1 MWSVPS
7 FGALSSGW
15 CPADRPLPVQ
25 NKCHMKHGSSG
36 MEKRETFV
44 QAVSKE
50 LIEEFLQFVQL
61 AEDAS
66 DPFNLNELLDELSR
80 KQKEELWQRLKNLLT
95 DVLLESPVD
104 GWQTVE
110 TQAEDNMETDHG
122 SKMKRN
128 IEIIHAIT
136 SVILASVSVRNEHV
150 NYEALLEC
158 TVILNGIL
166 YALPESER
174 KLQSSIQD
182 LCVTWWEKGLP
193 AKEDM
198 GKTAFIMLLRKSL
211 ETKTGADICRLWR
224 IHQALYCFD
233 YDLEESRE
241 IKNMLLECFIN
252 VNYMKKE
259 EGRRFLSS
267 LFNWNVNFI
276 KMIHGTIKNQLQGL
290 QKSLVVHI
298 AEIYFRAWRKASGKI
313 LEEIE
318 NGCIQDFMHHG
329 IHLPRRSPVHPKV
342 REMLSYFHH
351 QKRVRQGVEEMLYR
365 LYKPILWRGLKARN
379 SEVRSNAAL
388 LFIEAFPIRDP
399 NFNAIEMDS
408 EIQKQFE
415 ELYSLLEDPYP
426 MVRST
431 GILGV
436 CKITS
441 QYWEMMPPTI
451 LIDLLKKVTGELA
464 FDTSSADVRCS
475 VFKCLPII
483 LDNKLSH
490 PLLEQLLPAVKYSLH
505 DNSEKVRVAF
515 VDMLL
520 KVKAVRAAKFW
531 KICPM
536 EHILVR
542 LESDTRPVARRLV
555 SLIFNSFLPVNQ
567 PEEVWC
573 ERCVT
578 LLQMNHAAARR
589 FYQHAHEHTAC
600 TNIAKLMH
608 VIRHCLN
615 ACIQKAIRECGEED
629 EGREKENVS
638 VLDKTLSV
646 SDVASMAGLLE
657 IVVILWKSIHRSME
671 TNKEARVYTI
681 DKFASVLSEYLKV
694 FQDNRCK
701 IPLFM
706 LMSFMPA
713 SAVPAFSCGVISTL
727 RNQEEGAAD
736 RSYCTL
742 LDCLCSWGHVGHV
755 LELICDWLPEE
766 QPQRKSNSASKRK
779 VQIHDTH
786 PVKPELALV
795 YMEYLLTHPKNR
807 ECLLAAPRKKL
818 NHLLKAL
825 ETSKADLES
834 MLQSPGG
841 QPHRFSEAAAL
852 RAFSLHCRLSIHLQH
867 KFCAEEKVSLSVL
880 EDTGFWLES
889 KVLSFIQDQEEEYL
903 KLHRVVYQQI
913 IQTYLTVCKDVIM
926 VGLGDCKFQI
936 QLLQWS
942 LAVMHTV
949 KGFFYVALLLGIL
962 KEVTGSSLKE
972 KTDSDEVA
980 TLFDTVQKVFQKM
993 LECMAWSFRK
1003 QPEEGLRL
1011 LYSVQ
1016 TPLHDFIMTVQSW
1029 HADTPVHRGV
1039 LSTLI
1044 AASVVEIS
1052 HRLRKVSDVEEL
1064 APPECL
1070 SDLPPF
1076 SRCLIGI
1083 IIKSPN
1089 VVRSFLDELK
1099 ACVTSDDI
1107 EGIVC
1112 LTAVMHI
1119 ILVINKG
1126 KHKSSKVQD
1135 AAATVHRKLKTFME
1149 ITLEEDSMERFLYES
1164 SSRTLGA
1171 FLNS

>member
-1 MWSVPS
+1 
-7 FGALSSGW
+7 
-15 CPADRPLPVQ
+15 
-25 NKCHMKHGSSG
+25 

-50 LIEEFLQFVQL
+50 LVGEFLQFVQL
-61 AEDAS
+61 DKEAS
-66 DPFNLNELLDELSR
+66 DPFSLNELLDELSR
-80 KQKEELWQRLKNLLT
+80 KQKEELWQRLKDLLT

-104 GWQTVE
+104 GWQVVDA
-110 TQAEDNMETDHG
+110 QSEDNMETEHG
-122 SKMKRN
+122 SKMRKS
-128 IEIIHAIT
+128 IEIIYAIT
-136 SVILASVSVRNEHV
+136 SVILASVFVINENE

-158 TVILNGIL
+158 VIILNGIL

-193 AKEDM
+193 AKEDT
-198 GKTAFIMLLRKSL
+198 GKTAFVMLLRRSL

-241 IKNMLLECFIN
+241 IKDMLLECFIN
-252 VNYMKKE
+252 INYIKKE

-267 LFNWNVNFI
+267 LFNWNINFI

-290 QKSLVVHI
+290 QKSLMVYI
-298 AEIYFRAWRKASGKI
+298 AEIYFRAWKKASGKI
-313 LEEIE
+313 LETIE
-318 NGCIQDFMHHG
+318 NDCIQDFMFHG
-329 IHLPRRSPVHPKV
+329 IHLPRRSPVHSKV
-342 REMLSYFHH
+342 REVLSYFHH
-351 QKRVRQGVEEMLYR
+351 QKKVRQGVEEMLYR

-388 LFIEAFPIRDP
+388 LFVEAFPIRDP
-399 NFNAIEMDS
+399 SFHAIEMDS

-441 QYWEMMPPTI
+441 KYWEMMPPTI

-475 VFKCLPII
+475 VFKCLPMI

-490 PLLEQLLPAVKYSLH
+490 PLLEQLLPALRYSLH

-520 KVKAVRAAKFW
+520 KIKAVRAAK
-531 KICPM
+531 
-536 EHILVR
+536 
-542 LESDTRPVARRLV
+542 
-555 SLIFNSFLPVNQ
+555 
-567 PEEVWC
+567 PEEIWC

-578 LLQMNHAAARR
+578 LVQMNHAAARR
-589 FYQHAHEHTAC
+589 FYQYAHEQTAC
-600 TNIAKLMH
+600 TNIAKLIH

-615 ACIQKAIRECGEED
+615 ACIQRAVREPAEDEEEEEEEEEEED
-629 EGREKENVS
+629 GREKENMS
-638 VLDKTLSV
+638 VLDKTLS
-646 SDVASMAGLLE
+646 D
-657 IVVILWKSIHRSME
+657 
-671 TNKEARVYTI
+671 
-681 DKFASVLSEYLKV
+681 D
-694 FQDNRCK
+694 RCK

-713 SAVPAFSCGVISTL
+713 SAVPPFSCGVIATL
-727 RNQEEGAAD
+727 RSQEEGAVD
-736 RSYCTL
+736 KSYCTL
-742 LDCLCSWGHVGHV
+742 LDCLCSWGQVGHI
-755 LELICDWLPEE
+755 LELVDNWLPTEHA
-766 QPQRKSNSASKRK
+766 QTKSNAASKRR
-779 VQIHDTH
+779 VQIHDTR

-795 YMEYLLTHPKNR
+795 YIEYLLTHPKNR
-807 ECLLAAPRKKL
+807 ECLLSAPRKKL

-834 MLQSPGG
+834 LLQLPGG
-841 QPHRFSEAAAL
+841 KPRGFSEAAAL
-852 RAFSLHCRLSIHLQH
+852 RAFGLHCRLSIHLQH
-867 KFCAEEKVSLSVL
+867 KFCSEGKLYLSIL

-889 KVLSFIQDQEEEYL
+889 KILSFIQDQEEDYL
-903 KLHRVVYQQI
+903 KRHRVIYQQI
-913 IQTYLTVCKDVIM
+913 IQTYLTVCKDVVM
-926 VGLGDCKFQI
+926 VGLGDHQFQM
-936 QLLQWS
+936 QLLQRS
-942 LAVMHTV
+942 LGILQTV
-949 KGFFYVALLLGIL
+949 KGFFYVSLLLDIL
-962 KEVTGSSLKE
+962 KEITGNSFIQ
-972 KTDSDEVA
+972 KTDSDEEVA
-980 TLFDTVQKVFQKM
+980 VLLDTVQKVFQKM
-993 LECMAWSFRK
+993 LECIARSFKK

-1016 TPLHDFIMTVQSW
+1016 RPLHEFITAVQSW
-1029 HADTPVHRGV
+1029 HTDTPVHRGV

-1044 AASVVEIS
+1044 AGPVVEIS
-1052 HRLRKVSDVEEL
+1052 HQLRKVSDTEEL
-1064 APPECL
+1064 SPPEHL

-1083 IIKSPN
+1083 IIKSSN

-1099 ACVTSDDI
+1099 ACVASDDI

-1112 LTAVMHI
+1112 LTAAVHI
-1119 ILVINKG
+1119 ILVINAG
-1126 KHKSSKVQD
+1126 KHKSSKVKEV
-1135 AAATVHRKLKTFME
+1135 AATVHRKLKTFME
-1149 ITLEEDSMERFLYES
+1149 ITLEEDSIERFLYES
-1164 SSRTLGA
+1164 SSRTLGEL
-1171 FLNS
+1171 LNS

>member
-1 MWSVPS
+1 
-7 FGALSSGW
+7 
-15 CPADRPLPVQ
+15 
-25 NKCHMKHGSSG
+25 

-50 LIEEFLQFVQL
+50 LVGEFLQFVQL
-61 AEDAS
+61 DKEAS
-66 DPFNLNELLDELSR
+66 DPFSLNELLDELSR

-104 GWQTVE
+104 GWQVVE
-110 TQAEDNMETDHG
+110 AQGEDNMETEHG
-122 SKMKRN
+122 SKMRKS
-128 IEIIHAIT
+128 IEIIYAIT
-136 SVILASVSVRNEHV
+136 SVILASVSVINESE

-158 TVILNGIL
+158 VIILNGIL

-193 AKEDM
+193 AKEDT
-198 GKTAFIMLLRKSL
+198 GKTAFVMLLRRSL

-233 YDLEESRE
+233 YDLEESGE
-241 IKNMLLECFIN
+241 IKDMLLECFIN
-252 VNYMKKE
+252 INYIKKE
-259 EGRRFLSS
+259 EGRRFLSC
-267 LFNWNVNFI
+267 LFNWNINFI

-290 QKSLVVHI
+290 QKSLMVYI
-298 AEIYFRAWRKASGKI
+298 AEIYFRAWKKASGKI
-313 LEEIE
+313 LETIE
-318 NGCIQDFMHHG
+318 NDCIQDFMFHG
-329 IHLPRRSPVHPKV
+329 IHLPRRSPVHSKV
-342 REMLSYFHH
+342 REVLSYFHH
-351 QKRVRQGVEEMLYR
+351 QKKVRQGVEEMLYR

-388 LFIEAFPIRDP
+388 LFVEAFPIRDP
-399 NFNAIEMDS
+399 NLHAIEMDS

-441 QYWEMMPPTI
+441 KYWEMMPPTI

-475 VFKCLPII
+475 VFK
-483 LDNKLSH
+483 
-490 PLLEQLLPAVKYSLH
+490 
-505 DNSEKVRVAF
+505 
-515 VDMLL
+515 
-520 KVKAVRAAKFW
+520 FW

-542 LESDTRPVARRLV
+542 LETDSRPVSRRLV

-578 LLQMNHAAARR
+578 LVQMNHAAARR
-589 FYQHAHEHTAC
+589 FYQYAHEHTAC
-600 TNIAKLMH
+600 TNIAKLIH

-615 ACIQKAIRECGEED
+615 ACIQRAVREPPEDEEEED
-629 EGREKENVS
+629 GREKENVT

-646 SDVASMAGLLE
+646 NDVACMAGLLE
-657 IVVILWKSIHRSME
+657 IIVILWKSIDRSME
-671 TNKEARVYTI
+671 NNKEAKLYTI
-681 DKFASVLSEYLKV
+681 NKFASVLPEYLKV
-694 FQDNRCK
+694 FKDDRCK

-713 SAVPAFSCGVISTL
+713 SAVPPFSCGVISTL
-727 RNQEEGAAD
+727 RSREEGAVD
-736 RSYCTL
+736 KSYCTL
-742 LDCLCSWGHVGHV
+742 LDCLCSWGQVGHI
-755 LELICDWLPEE
+755 LELVDNWLPTEHA
-766 QPQRKSNSASKRK
+766 QAKSNTASKRK
-779 VQIHDTH
+779 VQIHDTR

-795 YMEYLLTHPKNR
+795 YIEYLLTHPKNR
-807 ECLLAAPRKKL
+807 ECLLSAPRKKL

-825 ETSKADLES
+825 EMSKADLES
-834 MLQSPGG
+834 LLQTPGG
-841 QPHRFSEAAAL
+841 KPRGFSEAAAL
-852 RAFSLHCRLSIHLQH
+852 RAFGLHCRLSIHLQH
-867 KFCAEEKVSLSVL
+867 KFCSEGKVYLSIL

-889 KVLSFIQDQEEEYL
+889 KILSFIQDQEEDYL
-903 KLHRVVYQQI
+903 KLHRVIYQQI
-913 IQTYLTVCKDVIM
+913 IQTYLTVCKDVVM
-926 VGLGDCKFQI
+926 VGLGDHQFQM
-936 QLLQWS
+936 QLLQRS
-942 LAVMHTV
+942 LGIMQTV
-949 KGFFYVALLLGIL
+949 KGFFYVSLLLDIL
-962 KEVTGSSLKE
+962 KEITGSSLIQ
-972 KTDSDEVA
+972 KTDSDEEVA
-980 TLFDTVQKVFQKM
+980 MLLDTVQKVFQKM
-993 LECMAWSFRK
+993 LECIARSFRK

-1016 TPLHDFIMTVQSW
+1016 RPLHEFITAVQSR
-1029 HADTPVHRGV
+1029 HTDTPVHRGV

-1044 AASVVEIS
+1044 AGPVVEIS
-1052 HRLRKVSDVEEL
+1052 HQLRKVSDIEEL
-1064 APPECL
+1064 TPPEHL

-1083 IIKSPN
+1083 IIKSSN

-1099 ACVTSDDI
+1099 ACVASNDI

-1112 LTAVMHI
+1112 LTAAVHI
-1119 ILVINKG
+1119 ILVINAG
-1126 KHKSSKVQD
+1126 KHKSSKVREV
-1135 AAATVHRKLKTFME
+1135 AATVHRKLKTFME
-1149 ITLEEDSMERFLYES
+1149 ITLEEDSIERFLYES
-1164 SSRTLGA
+1164 SSRTLGEL
-1171 FLNS
+1171 LNS

>member
-1 MWSVPS
+1 
-7 FGALSSGW
+7 
-15 CPADRPLPVQ
+15 
-25 NKCHMKHGSSG
+25 

-50 LIEEFLQFVQL
+50 LIGEFLQFVQL
-61 AEDAS
+61 DKDAS
-66 DPFNLNELLDELSR
+66 DPFSLNELLDELSR

-95 DVLLESPVD
+95 GVLLESPVAE
-104 GWQTVE
+104 WQTLEV
-110 TQAEDNMETDHG
+110 QGEDIMETEHE
-122 SKMKRN
+122 SKMKN
-128 IEIIHAIT
+128 SIEIIHAIT
-136 SVILASVSVRNEHV
+136 CVVLASVSVINESE
-150 NYEALLEC
+150 NYEDLLEC
-158 TVILNGIL
+158 AVMLNGIL

-211 ETKTGADICRLWR
+211 QTKTGTDICRLWR

-233 YDLEESRE
+233 YDLEESKE
-241 IKNMLLECFIN
+241 IKDMLLECFIS
-252 VNYMKKE
+252 VKYIKKE

-267 LFNWNVNFI
+267 LFIWNVNFI
-276 KMIHGTIKNQLQGL
+276 KMIHETIKNQLQGL
-290 QKSLVVHI
+290 QKSLMVYI
-298 AEIYFRAWRKASGKI
+298 AEIYFRAWKKASGKI
-313 LEEIE
+313 LETIE
-318 NGCIQDFMHHG
+318 NSCIQDFMHHG
-329 IHLPRRSPVHPKV
+329 IHLPRRSPVHSRV
-342 REMLSYFHH
+342 REVLSYFHH
-351 QKRVRQGVEEMLYR
+351 QKKVRQGVEEMLYR

-379 SEVRSNAAL
+379 SVVRSNAAL

-441 QYWEMMPPTI
+441 KYWEMMPPTI

-490 PLLEQLLPAVKYSLH
+490 PLLEQLLPALKYSLH

-515 VDMLL
+515 VDLLL

-536 EHILVR
+536 EHILAR
-542 LESDTRPVARRLV
+542 LESDSRPVSRRLV
-555 SLIFNSFLPVNQ
+555 NLIFNSFLPVNQ

-578 LLQMNHAAARR
+578 LVQMNHAAARK
-589 FYQHAHEHTAC
+589 FYQYAHEHTAC
-600 TNIAKLMH
+600 TNIAKLIH

-615 ACIQKAIRECGEED
+615 ACIRKAVLECHESHEE
-629 EGREKENVS
+629 REKEN

-646 SDVASMAGLLE
+646 NDVASMAGLLE
-657 IVVILWKSIHRSME
+657 IIVILWKSIHRSME
-671 TNKEARVYTI
+671 NNKEARVYTI
-681 DKFASVLSEYLKV
+681 NKFASVLPEYLKV
-694 FQDNRCK
+694 FKDDRCK

-713 SAVPAFSCGVISTL
+713 STVPAFSCGVISTL
-727 RNQEEGAAD
+727 RNQEEEAAD
-736 RSYCTL
+736 KRYCTL
-742 LDCLCSWGHVGHV
+742 LDCLCSWGQVGHI

-766 QPQRKSNSASKRK
+766 QPQSKSNSASKRK
-779 VQIHDTH
+779 VKIHDTR

-795 YMEYLLTHPKNR
+795 YIEYLLTHPKNR
-807 ECLLAAPRKKL
+807 QCLLSAPQKKL

-825 ETSKADLES
+825 EMSKADLES
-834 MLQSPGG
+834 ILQLPGG
-841 QPHRFSEAAAL
+841 KPHNFSEAMAL
-852 RAFSLHCRLSIHLQH
+852 RAFSLHCRLSVHLQH
-867 KFCAEEKVSLSVL
+867 QFCSQGKVYLSIL
-880 EDTGFWLES
+880 EDTGFWLEN

-903 KLHRVVYQQI
+903 KLHKVVYQQI
-913 IQTYLTVCKDVIM
+913 IQTYLMVCKDVVM
-926 VGLGDCKFQI
+926 VGLGDYKFQI

-942 LAVMHTV
+942 LGIMQTV
-949 KGFFYVALLLGIL
+949 KGFFYVSLLLGIL
-962 KEVTGSSLKE
+962 KEVTGSSLKQ
-972 KTDSDEVA
+972 TPDSGEEVA
-980 TLFDTVQKVFQKM
+980 TLFDMVQKVFQKM

-1016 TPLHDFIMTVQSW
+1016 SPLHEFIMTVQSW
-1029 HADTPVHRGV
+1029 HMDTPVHRGM
-1039 LSTLI
+1039 LSTVI

-1052 HRLRKVSDVEEL
+1052 HQLRKISNIEEL
-1064 APPECL
+1064 TLPEGL

-1083 IIKSPN
+1083 IMKSPD
-1089 VVRSFLDELK
+1089 VIRSFLDELK
-1099 ACVTSDDI
+1099 VCVTSDDI

-1112 LTAVMHI
+1112 LSAVTRI

-1126 KHKSSKVQD
+1126 KQKSSKMKDV
-1135 AAATVHRKLKTFME
+1135 AATVHRKLKTFME
-1149 ITLEEDSMERFLYES
+1149 ITLEEDSTESIAYYKLDIISQEEQHTFASTVVHLNAKYVIFITFINSMEIAINL
-1164 SSRTLGA
+1164 
-1171 FLNS
+1171 

>member
-1 MWSVPS
+1 
-7 FGALSSGW
+7 
-15 CPADRPLPVQ
+15 
-25 NKCHMKHGSSG
+25 

-50 LIEEFLQFVQL
+50 LIGEFLQFIQL
-61 AEDAS
+61 DKDAS
-66 DPFNLNELLDELSR
+66 DPFNLSELLDELSR

-95 DVLLESPVD
+95 DVLVESPVD
-104 GWQTVE
+104 GWQPVE
-110 TQAEDNMETDHG
+110 APGEGSMETEQG
-122 SKMKRN
+122 SKMKKN

-136 SVILASVSVRNEHV
+136 SVILASVSVINESE

-158 TVILNGIL
+158 AVILNGIL

-174 KLQSSIQD
+174 ELQGSIQD
-182 LCVTWWEKGLP
+182 LCVMWWERGLP

-198 GKTAFIMLLRKSL
+198 GKTAFVMLLRRSL
-211 ETKTGADICRLWR
+211 KTKTVCSLSKVHAACYLKVQGADICRLWR

-241 IKNMLLECFIN
+241 IKDMLLECFIN
-252 VNYMKKE
+252 VHYIRKE

-267 LFNWNVNFI
+267 LFNWNINFI

-290 QKSLVVHI
+290 QKSLMVHI
-298 AEIYFRAWRKASGKI
+298 AEVYFRAWKKASGKI
-313 LEEIE
+313 LEAIE
-318 NGCIQDFMHHG
+318 NGCIQDFLYHG
-329 IHLPRRSPVHPKV
+329 VHLPRKSPVHTRV
-342 REMLSYFHH
+342 REVLSYLHR
-351 QKRVRQGVEEMLYR
+351 QKEVRQGVEEMLYR

-388 LFIEAFPIRDP
+388 LFVEAFPIRDP

-441 QYWEMMPPTI
+441 KYWEMLPPTI
-451 LIDLLKKVTGELA
+451 LIDLLKKVTEELA

-490 PLLEQLLPAVKYSLH
+490 PLLEQLLPALKYCLH

-542 LESDTRPVARRLV
+542 LESDSLPVTRRLV
-555 SLIFNSFLPVNQ
+555 GLIFNSFLPVNQ

-600 TNIAKLMH
+600 TNIAKLIH

-615 ACIQKAIRECGEED
+615 ACIRRALSACGEGSE
-629 EGREKENVS
+629 EPGKENA
-638 VLDKTLSV
+638 LDQTLSI
-646 SDVASMAGLLE
+646 SDTASMAGLLE
-657 IVVILWKSIHRSME
+657 IVVILWRSIHRSME
-671 TNKEARVYTI
+671 NNKEARVYTVS
-681 DKFASVLSEYLKV
+681 KFASMLPEYMKA
-694 FQDNRCK
+694 FKDDRCK
-701 IPLFM
+701 TPLSV
-706 LMSFMPA
+706 LASLMPA
-713 SAVPAFSCGVISTL
+713 SAVPTFSCGVISTL
-727 RNQEEGAAD
+727 RNQEEGTAD
-736 RSYCTL
+736 KSYCIL
-742 LDCLCSWGHVGHV
+742 LDCLCSWGQVGHI
-755 LELICDWLPEE
+755 LELVCDSLPEE
-766 QPQRKSNSASKRK
+766 QPQSKGNSASKRK
-779 VQIHDTH
+779 VRVQDPR
-786 PVKPELALV
+786 PVKPGLALV
-795 YMEYLLTHPKNR
+795 YVEYLLTHPKNR
-807 ECLLAAPRKKL
+807 ECLLSAPQKKL
-818 NHLLKAL
+818 NRLLKAL
-825 ETSKADLES
+825 ETSKVDLES
-834 MLQSPGG
+834 ILQSPGG
-841 QPHRFSEAAAL
+841 SPHHLSEGTAL

-867 KFCAEEKVSLSVL
+867 ESCSEGKVYLSTL

-913 IQTYLTVCKDVIM
+913 IQTYLTVCKDVIV
-926 VGLGDCKFQI
+926 VGLGDCMFQT
-936 QLLQWS
+936 QLLQRS
-942 LAVMHTV
+942 LGIMQTV
-949 KGFFYVALLLGIL
+949 KGFFYVSLLLGIL
-962 KEVTGSSLKE
+962 KEVTRSSLTQKADSEKE
-972 KTDSDEVA
+972 VS
-980 TLFDTVQKVFQKM
+980 TLFDLVQKVFQQM
-993 LECMAWSFRK
+993 LECMARSFRK
-1003 QPEEGLRL
+1003 QPEEGLQL

-1016 TPLHDFIMTVQSW
+1016 TPLHEFISTVQSW
-1029 HADTPVHRGV
+1029 HVDTPVHRGV

-1052 HRLRKVSDVEEL
+1052 HRLRKVSDTKEL
-1064 APPECL
+1064 TPPEGL
-1070 SDLPPF
+1070 SALPPF

-1099 ACVTSDDI
+1099 ACVISEDI

-1126 KHKSSKVQD
+1126 KHKSSKVKGV
-1135 AAATVHRKLKTFME
+1135 AATVHRKLKTFME
-1149 ITLEEDSMERFLYES
+1149 ITLEEDSLERFLYES

-1171 FLNS
+1171 LLNS

>member
-1 MWSVPS
+1 
-7 FGALSSGW
+7 
-15 CPADRPLPVQ
+15 
-25 NKCHMKHGSSG
+25 

-50 LIEEFLQFVQL
+50 LIGEFLQFVQL
-61 AEDAS
+61 DKDSS
-66 DPFNLNELLDELSR
+66 DPFSLNELLDELSR

-95 DVLLESPVD
+95 DVLLESPVA
-104 GWQTVE
+104 GWRMVDVQG
-110 TQAEDNMETDHG
+110 EDNMETEHDL
-122 SKMKRN
+122 KMG
-128 IEIIHAIT
+128 
-136 SVILASVSVRNEHV
+136 V
-150 NYEALLEC
+150 
-158 TVILNGIL
+158 
-166 YALPESER
+166 
-174 KLQSSIQD
+174 
-182 LCVTWWEKGLP
+182 
-193 AKEDM
+193 
-198 GKTAFIMLLRKSL
+198 
-211 ETKTGADICRLWR
+211 DICRLWR

-233 YDLEESRE
+233 YDSEESKE
-241 IKNMLLECFIN
+241 INDMLLECFIS
-252 VNYMKKE
+252 VKYIKKE

-267 LFNWNVNFI
+267 LFSWNVNFI
-276 KMIHGTIKNQLQGL
+276 KMIHETIKNQLQGL
-290 QKSLVVHI
+290 PKSLMVHI
-298 AEIYFRAWRKASGKI
+298 AEIYFRAWKKASGEI
-313 LEEIE
+313 LETVEYA
-318 NGCIQDFMHHG
+318 CIQDFMHHG
-329 IHLPRRSPVHPKV
+329 IYLPRKSPVHSRV
-342 REMLSYFHH
+342 REVLSYFHH
-351 QKRVRQGVEEMLYR
+351 QKKVRQGVEEMLYR

-441 QYWEMMPPTI
+441 KYWEMMPPTI

-483 LDNKLSH
+483 LENKLSH
-490 PLLEQLLPAVKYSLH
+490 PLLEQLLPALKYSLH

-542 LESDTRPVARRLV
+542 LESDSRPVSRRLV
-555 SLIFNSFLPVNQ
+555 NLIFNSFLPVNQ

-578 LLQMNHAAARR
+578 LVQMNHAAARK

-600 TNIAKLMH
+600 TNIAKLIH

-615 ACIQKAIRECGEED
+615 ACIRRAVQEGHEGHEE
-629 EGREKENVS
+629 REKEN

-671 TNKEARVYTI
+671 NNKEARVYTI
-681 DKFASVLSEYLKV
+681 NKFASVLPEYLKV
-694 FQDNRCK
+694 FKDDRCK

-727 RNQEEGAAD
+727 RSQEEGGVD
-736 RSYCTL
+736 KHYCTL
-742 LDCLCSWGHVGHV
+742 LDCLCSWGQVGHI
-755 LELICDWLPEE
+755 LELVCDWLPE
-766 QPQRKSNSASKRK
+766 QPQSKSNSASKRK
-779 VQIHDTH
+779 VQIHDAR

-795 YMEYLLTHPKNR
+795 YIEYLLTHPKNR
-807 ECLLAAPRKKL
+807 QCLLSAPQKKL
-818 NHLLKAL
+818 NYLLKAL
-825 ETSKADLES
+825 EMSKADLES
-834 MLQSPGG
+834 ILRSPDGK
-841 QPHRFSEAAAL
+841 PHTFSEAMAL

-867 KFCAEEKVSLSVL
+867 KFCSEGKVYLSIL
-880 EDTGFWLES
+880 EDTGVWLEN

-913 IQTYLTVCKDVIM
+913 IQTYLTVCKDVVM
-926 VGLGDCKFQI
+926 VGLADYKFQI

-942 LAVMHTV
+942 LGIMQTV
-949 KGFFYVALLLGIL
+949 KGFFYVSLLLGIL
-962 KEVTGSSLKE
+962 KEVTGSSLIQKP
-972 KTDSDEVA
+972 DSDGEAVM
-980 TLFDTVQKVFQKM
+980 LFDMVQKVFQKM
-993 LECMAWSFRK
+993 LECMARSFRK

-1016 TPLHDFIMTVQSW
+1016 TSLHEFLMTVQSW

-1039 LSTLI
+1039 LSTVI
-1044 AASVVEIS
+1044 AASVVEMS
-1052 HRLRKVSDVEEL
+1052 HRLRKVSDTEEL
-1064 APPECL
+1064 TLPEGL

-1083 IIKSPN
+1083 IMKSPI

-1112 LTAVMHI
+1112 LTAVVHI

-1126 KHKSSKVQD
+1126 KQRSSKVKD
-1135 AAATVHRKLKTFME
+1135 VAAAAHRKLKAFME
-1149 ITLEEDSMERFLYES
+1149 ITLEEDSTERFLYES

-1171 FLNS
+1171 LLNS

>member
-1 MWSVPS
+1 MCSRV
-7 FGALSSGW
+7 
-15 CPADRPLPVQ
+15 
-25 NKCHMKHGSSG
+25 KC
-36 MEKRETFV
+36 EP
-44 QAVSKE
+44 
-50 LIEEFLQFVQL
+50 EF
-61 AEDAS
+61 EAS
-66 DPFNLNELLDELSR
+66 LSR
-80 KQKEELWQRLKNLLT
+80 DSCSAFVVT
-95 DVLLESPVD
+95 TPD
-104 GWQTVE
+104 
-110 TQAEDNMETDHG
+110 
-122 SKMKRN
+122 
-128 IEIIHAIT
+128 
-136 SVILASVSVRNEHV
+136 LASVSSV
-150 NYEALLEC
+150 N
-158 TVILNGIL
+158 NRIL

-174 KLQSSIQD
+174 KLQNAIQD
-182 LCVTWWEKGLP
+182 LCVMWWEKGLP

-198 GKTAFIMLLRKSL
+198 GKTAFIMLLKKSL
-211 ETKTGADICRLWR
+211 ETKTGVDICRLWR

-233 YDLEESRE
+233 YDLEESKE
-241 IKNMLLECFIN
+241 IKDMLLECFIS
-252 VNYMKKE
+252 VKYIKKE

-267 LFNWNVNFI
+267 LFSWNIHFI
-276 KMIHGTIKNQLQGL
+276 KMIHETIKNQLQGL
-290 QKSLVVHI
+290 PKSLMVHI
-298 AEIYFRAWRKASGKI
+298 AEIYFRAWKKASGKI
-313 LEEIE
+313 LETIE
-318 NGCIQDFMHHG
+318 HGCIQDFMHHG
-329 IHLPRRSPVHPKV
+329 IHLPRKSPVHSRV
-342 REMLSYFHH
+342 REVLSYFHH
-351 QKRVRQGVEEMLYR
+351 QKKVRQGVEEMLYR

-388 LFIEAFPIRDP
+388 LFIETFPIRDP

-441 QYWEMMPPTI
+441 KYWEMMPPTI

-490 PLLEQLLPAVKYSLH
+490 PLLEQLLPALKYSLH

-542 LESDTRPVARRLV
+542 LESDSRPVSRRLV
-555 SLIFNSFLPVNQ
+555 NLIFNSFLPVNQ

-578 LLQMNHAAARR
+578 LVQMNHAAARK

-600 TNIAKLMH
+600 TNIAKLIH

-615 ACIQKAIRECGEED
+615 ACIRRAAQEGHEGHEE
-629 EGREKENVS
+629 REKEN
-638 VLDKTLSV
+638 D
-646 SDVASMAGLLE
+646 D
-657 IVVILWKSIHRSME
+657 
-671 TNKEARVYTI
+671 
-681 DKFASVLSEYLKV
+681 
-694 FQDNRCK
+694 RCK
-701 IPLFM
+701 TPLFM

-727 RNQEEGAAD
+727 RNQEEGGAD
-736 RSYCTL
+736 KRYCTL
-742 LDCLCSWGHVGHV
+742 LDCLCSWGQVGHI
-755 LELICDWLPEE
+755 LELVCDWLPE
-766 QPQRKSNSASKRK
+766 QPQSKSNSASRRK
-779 VQIHDTH
+779 VQIHDTR
-786 PVKPELALV
+786 PVKPDLALV
-795 YMEYLLTHPKNR
+795 YVEYLLTHPKNR
-807 ECLLAAPRKKL
+807 QCLLSAPRKKL

-825 ETSKADLES
+825 EMSKADLES
-834 MLQSPGG
+834 ILQSPGG
-841 QPHRFSEAAAL
+841 KPHNFNEAMAL

-867 KFCAEEKVSLSVL
+867 KFCSEGKVYLSIL
-880 EDTGFWLES
+880 EDTGFWLEN

-913 IQTYLTVCKDVIM
+913 IQTYLMVCKDVVM
-926 VGLGDCKFQI
+926 VGLGDYKFQI

-942 LAVMHTV
+942 LGIMQTV
-949 KGFFYVALLLGIL
+949 KGFFYVSLLLGIL
-962 KEVTGSSLKE
+962 KEVTGSSLIQKP
-972 KTDSDEVA
+972 DSDEEVV

-993 LECMAWSFRK
+993 LECMARSFRK

-1016 TPLHDFIMTVQSW
+1016 TPLHEFLMTVQSW

-1039 LSTLI
+1039 LSTVI

-1064 APPECL
+1064 TPPEGL

-1083 IIKSPN
+1083 IMKSPI
-1089 VVRSFLDELK
+1089 VIRSFLDELK

-1126 KHKSSKVQD
+1126 KQRSSRVKDV
-1135 AAATVHRKLKTFME
+1135 AATVHRKLKTFME
-1149 ITLEEDSMERFLYES
+1149 ITLDEDSTERFLYES

-1171 FLNS
+1171 LLNS

>member
-1 MWSVPS
+1 
-7 FGALSSGW
+7 
-15 CPADRPLPVQ
+15 
-25 NKCHMKHGSSG
+25 

-50 LIEEFLQFVQL
+50 LVGEFLQFVQL
-61 AEDAS
+61 DKDAS
-66 DPFNLNELLDELSR
+66 DPFSLNELLEELSR
-80 KQKEELWQRLKNLLT
+80 KQKEELWERLKNLLT
-95 DVLLESPVD
+95 DMLLESPVD
-104 GWQTVE
+104 GWQTV
-110 TQAEDNMETDHG
+110 QVQGEDDMETEHS
-122 SKMKRN
+122 SKMRKS
-128 IEIIHAIT
+128 IEIMHAVT
-136 SVILASVSVRNEHV
+136 SVILISVSVINESE
-150 NYEALLEC
+150 NFEALLEC
-158 TVILNGIL
+158 AVILNGIL

-174 KLQSSIQD
+174 KLQNSIQD
-182 LCVTWWEKGLP
+182 LCVRWWERGLP

-211 ETKTGADICRLWR
+211 ETKRGADICRLWH

-233 YDLEESRE
+233 YDLEESSE
-241 IKNMLLECFIN
+241 IKDLLLECFIN
-252 VNYMKKE
+252 INYIKKE

-267 LFNWNVNFI
+267 LFNWNVKFI
-276 KMIHGTIKNQLQGL
+276 KMIHETIKNQLQGL
-290 QKSLVVHI
+290 QKSLMVHI

-313 LEEIE
+313 LEAIE
-318 NGCIQDFMHHG
+318 NDCIQDFMFHG
-329 IHLPRRSPVHPKV
+329 IHLPRKSPVHCKV
-342 REMLSYFHH
+342 REVLSYFHH
-351 QKRVRQGVEEMLYR
+351 QKKVRQGVEEMLYR

-388 LFIEAFPIRDP
+388 LFVEAFPIRDP
-399 NFNAIEMDS
+399 NFHAIEMDS

-436 CKITS
+436 CKIAS
-441 QYWEMMPPTI
+441 KYWEMMPPTI

-464 FDTSSADVRCS
+464 FDASSADVRCS

-490 PLLEQLLPAVKYSLH
+490 PLLEQLLPPLKYCLH

-520 KVKAVRAAKFW
+520 KIKAVRAAKFW

-542 LESDTRPVARRLV
+542 LENDSRPVSRRLV

-578 LLQMNHAAARR
+578 LIQMNHAAARR
-589 FYQHAHEHTAC
+589 FYQYAHEHTAC
-600 TNIAKLMH
+600 TNIAKLIH

-615 ACIQKAIRECGEED
+615 ACIQRAMRECQEDDEE
-629 EGREKENVS
+629 REKENES

-646 SDVASMAGLLE
+646 NDAASMAGLLE
-657 IVVILWKSIHRSME
+657 VIVILWKSIHGSME
-671 TNKEARVYTI
+671 NNKEAKVYTVN
-681 DKFASVLSEYLKV
+681 KFASVLPEYLKV
-694 FQDNRCK
+694 FKDDRCK

-706 LMSFMPA
+706 LMSFLPA
-713 SAVPAFSCGVISTL
+713 SAVPPFSCSVISTL
-727 RNQEEGAAD
+727 RSQEESSVEK
-736 RSYCTL
+736 SYYTL
-742 LDCLCSWGHVGHV
+742 LDCLCSWGQVGHI
-755 LELICDWLPEE
+755 LELLDDWLPGE
-766 QPQRKSNSASKRK
+766 QLQTKSNSASKRK
-779 VQIHDTH
+779 VQIQDAR
-786 PVKPELALV
+786 PVKPELALL
-795 YMEYLLTHPKNR
+795 YLEYLLTHPKNR
-807 ECLLAAPRKKL
+807 ECLLSAPQKKL

-825 ETSKADLES
+825 EASKADLEAL
-834 MLQSPGG
+834 LQSPGG
-841 QPHRFSEAAAL
+841 KPGVNEATAL

-867 KFCAEEKVSLSVL
+867 KFCSEGKVYLSIL

-889 KVLSFIQDQEEEYL
+889 KVLSLIQDQEEEYL
-903 KLHRVVYQQI
+903 KLHRIVYQQI
-913 IQTYLTVCKDVIM
+913 IQTYLTVCKDVVM
-926 VGLGDCKFQI
+926 VGLGDLKFQI
-936 QLLQWS
+936 QLLQRT
-942 LAVMHTV
+942 VGIMQTV
-949 KGFFYVALLLGIL
+949 KGFFYVSLLLDIL
-962 KEVTGSSLKE
+962 KEITGNSCIQKMDSEEEVT
-972 KTDSDEVA
+972 
-980 TLFDTVQKVFQKM
+980 TLFDTVQKVFQKL
-993 LECMAWSFRK
+993 LECIARSFRK

-1016 TPLHDFIMTVQSW
+1016 TPLHDFITTVQSW
-1029 HADTPVHRGV
+1029 HADTPVHRAV

-1044 AASVVEIS
+1044 AAPVVEIS
-1052 HRLRKVSDVEEL
+1052 HQLRKVSDLEEL
-1064 APPECL
+1064 SPPEHL

-1099 ACVTSDDI
+1099 ACVISDDV

-1112 LTAVMHI
+1112 LTAILHI

-1126 KHKSSKVQD
+1126 KHRSSKVKEV
-1135 AAATVHRKLKTFME
+1135 AATIHRKLKTFME
-1149 ITLEEDSMERFLYES
+1149 ITLEEDSIERFLYES
-1164 SSRTLGA
+1164 STRTLGEL
-1171 FLNS
+1171 LNS

>member
-1 MWSVPS
+1 
-7 FGALSSGW
+7 
-15 CPADRPLPVQ
+15 
-25 NKCHMKHGSSG
+25 

-50 LIEEFLQFVQL
+50 LVGEFLQFVQL
-61 AEDAS
+61 DKEAS
-66 DPFNLNELLDELSR
+66 DPFSLNELLDELSR

-104 GWQTVE
+104 GWQVVE
-110 TQAEDNMETDHG
+110 AQGEDNMETEHG
-122 SKMKRN
+122 SKMRKS
-128 IEIIHAIT
+128 IEIIYAIT
-136 SVILASVSVRNEHV
+136 SVILASVSVINESE

-158 TVILNGIL
+158 VIILNGIL

-193 AKEDM
+193 AKEDT
-198 GKTAFIMLLRKSL
+198 GKTAFVMLLRRSL
-211 ETKTGADICRLWR
+211 ETKTGADVCRLWR

-233 YDLEESRE
+233 YDLEESGE
-241 IKNMLLECFIN
+241 IKDMLLECFIN
-252 VNYMKKE
+252 INYIKKE
-259 EGRRFLSS
+259 EGRRFLSC
-267 LFNWNVNFI
+267 LFNWNINFI

-290 QKSLVVHI
+290 QKSLMVYI
-298 AEIYFRAWRKASGKI
+298 AEIYFRAWKKASGKI
-313 LEEIE
+313 LEAIE
-318 NGCIQDFMHHG
+318 NDCIQDFMFHG
-329 IHLPRRSPVHPKV
+329 IHLPRRSPVHSKV
-342 REMLSYFHH
+342 REVLSYFHH
-351 QKRVRQGVEEMLYR
+351 QKKVRQGVEEMLYR

-388 LFIEAFPIRDP
+388 LFVEAFPIRDP
-399 NFNAIEMDS
+399 NLHAIEMDS

-441 QYWEMMPPTI
+441 KYWEMMPPTI

-475 VFKCLPII
+475 VFKCLPMI

-490 PLLEQLLPAVKYSLH
+490 PLLEQLLPALRYSLH

-520 KVKAVRAAKFW
+520 KIKAVRAAKFW

-542 LESDTRPVARRLV
+542 LETDSRPVSRRLV

-578 LLQMNHAAARR
+578 LVQMNHAAARR
-589 FYQHAHEHTAC
+589 FYQYAHEHTAC
-600 TNIAKLMH
+600 TNIAKLIH

-615 ACIQKAIRECGEED
+615 ACMQRAVREPPEDEEEED
-629 EGREKENVS
+629 GREKENVT

-646 SDVASMAGLLE
+646 NDVACMAGLLE
-657 IVVILWKSIHRSME
+657 IIVILWKSIDRSME
-671 TNKEARVYTI
+671 NNKEAKLYTI
-681 DKFASVLSEYLKV
+681 NKFASVLPEYLKV
-694 FQDNRCK
+694 FKDDRCK

-713 SAVPAFSCGVISTL
+713 SAVPPFSCGVISTL
-727 RNQEEGAAD
+727 RSREEGAVD
-736 RSYCTL
+736 KSYCTL
-742 LDCLCSWGHVGHV
+742 LDCLCSWGQVGHI
-755 LELICDWLPEE
+755 LELVDNWLPTEHA
-766 QPQRKSNSASKRK
+766 QAKSNTASKRR
-779 VQIHDTH
+779 VQIHDTC

-795 YMEYLLTHPKNR
+795 YIEYLLTHPKNR
-807 ECLLAAPRKKL
+807 ECLLSAPRKKL

-834 MLQSPGG
+834 LLQTPGG
-841 QPHRFSEAAAL
+841 KPRGFSEAAAL
-852 RAFSLHCRLSIHLQH
+852 RAFGLHCRLSIHLQH
-867 KFCAEEKVSLSVL
+867 KFCSEGKVYLSML

-889 KVLSFIQDQEEEYL
+889 KILSFIQDQEEDYL
-903 KLHRVVYQQI
+903 KLHRVIYQQI
-913 IQTYLTVCKDVIM
+913 IQTYLTVCKDVVM
-926 VGLGDCKFQI
+926 VGLGDHQFQM
-936 QLLQWS
+936 QLLQRS
-942 LAVMHTV
+942 LGIMQTV
-949 KGFFYVALLLGIL
+949 KGFFYVSLLLDIL
-962 KEVTGSSLKE
+962 KEITGSSLIQ
-972 KTDSDEVA
+972 KTDSDEEVA
-980 TLFDTVQKVFQKM
+980 MLLDTVQKVFQKM
-993 LECMAWSFRK
+993 LECIARSFRK

-1016 TPLHDFIMTVQSW
+1016 RPLHEFITAVQSR
-1029 HADTPVHRGV
+1029 HTDTPVHRGV

-1044 AASVVEIS
+1044 AGPVVEIS
-1052 HRLRKVSDVEEL
+1052 HQLRKVSGVEEL
-1064 APPECL
+1064 TPPEHL

-1083 IIKSPN
+1083 IIKSSN

-1099 ACVTSDDI
+1099 ACVASNDI

-1112 LTAVMHI
+1112 LTAAVHI
-1119 ILVINKG
+1119 ILVINAG
-1126 KHKSSKVQD
+1126 KHKSSKVREV
-1135 AAATVHRKLKTFME
+1135 AATVHRKLKTFME
-1149 ITLEEDSMERFLYES
+1149 ITLEEDSIERFLYES
-1164 SSRTLGA
+1164 SSRSLGEL
-1171 FLNS
+1171 LNS

>member
-1 MWSVPS
+1 MPYEKVSSV
-7 FGALSSGW
+7 
-15 CPADRPLPVQ
+15 
-25 NKCHMKHGSSG
+25 

-50 LIEEFLQFVQL
+50 LIGEFLQFVQL
-61 AEDAS
+61 DKDAS
-66 DPFNLNELLDELSR
+66 DPFSLNELLDELSR
-80 KQKEELWQRLKNLLT
+80 KQKEELWQRLKNLLI
-95 DVLLESPVD
+95 DVLLESPVA

-110 TQAEDNMETDHG
+110 VQGEEDMETEHD
-122 SKMKRN
+122 SKMKKN
-128 IEIIHAIT
+128 IEIIHAVT
-136 SVILASVSVRNEHV
+136 SVVLASVSVINERE
-150 NYEALLEC
+150 NYEDLLEC
-158 TVILNGIL
+158 AVMLNGIL
-166 YALPESER
+166 YALPDSEK

-182 LCVTWWEKGLP
+182 LCVIWWEKGLP

-233 YDLEESRE
+233 YDLEESKE
-241 IKNMLLECFIN
+241 IKDMLLECFIS
-252 VNYMKKE
+252 VKYIKKE

-267 LFNWNVNFI
+267 LFNWNINFI
-276 KMIHGTIKNQLQGL
+276 KMIHETIKNQLQGL
-290 QKSLVVHI
+290 QKSLMVHI
-298 AEIYFRAWRKASGKI
+298 AEIYFRAWKKASGKI
-313 LEEIE
+313 LE
-318 NGCIQDFMHHG
+318 
-329 IHLPRRSPVHPKV
+329 V
-342 REMLSYFHH
+342 LSYFHH
-351 QKRVRQGVEEMLYR
+351 QKKVRQGVEEMLYR

-388 LFIEAFPIRDP
+388 LFIEAFPVRDP

-441 QYWEMMPPTI
+441 KYWEMMPPTI

-490 PLLEQLLPAVKYSLH
+490 PLLEQLLPALKYSLH

-542 LESDTRPVARRLV
+542 LESDSRPVSRRLV
-555 SLIFNSFLPVNQ
+555 SLVFNSFLPVNQ

-578 LLQMNHAAARR
+578 LVQMNPAAART
-589 FYQHAHEHTAC
+589 FYRQAHEHTAC
-600 TNIAKLMH
+600 TNIAKLIH

-615 ACIQKAIRECGEED
+615 ACIRRAMRERHESHEE
-629 EGREKENVS
+629 REKEN

-671 TNKEARVYTI
+671 NNKEARVYTI
-681 DKFASVLSEYLKV
+681 NKFASVLPEYLKV
-694 FQDNRCK
+694 FKDDRCK

-736 RSYCTL
+736 KRYCTL
-742 LDCLCSWGHVGHV
+742 LDCLCSWGQVGHI

-766 QPQRKSNSASKRK
+766 QPQNKSNSASKRK

-795 YMEYLLTHPKNR
+795 YIEYLLTHPKNR
-807 ECLLAAPRKKL
+807 QCLLSAPQKKL

-825 ETSKADLES
+825 EMSKADLES
-834 MLQSPGG
+834 ILQLPGG
-841 QPHRFSEAAAL
+841 KPHNFNEAVAL

-867 KFCAEEKVSLSVL
+867 QFCSEGKVYLSIL
-880 EDTGFWLES
+880 EDTGFWLEN

-913 IQTYLTVCKDVIM
+913 IQTYLTVCKDVVM
-926 VGLGDCKFQI
+926 VGLGDYKFQI

-942 LAVMHTV
+942 LRIMQTV
-949 KGFFYVALLLGIL
+949 KGFFYVSLLLGIL
-962 KEVTGSSLKE
+962 KEVTGNSLMQKP
-972 KTDSDEVA
+972 DSDEEVA
-980 TLFDTVQKVFQKM
+980 TLFDMVQKVFQKL
-993 LECMAWSFRK
+993 LECMARSFRK

-1016 TPLHDFIMTVQSW
+1016 SSLHEFIMTVQSW
-1029 HADTPVHRGV
+1029 HMDTPVHRGM
-1039 LSTLI
+1039 LSTVI

-1052 HRLRKVSDVEEL
+1052 HQLRKVSNMEEL
-1064 APPECL
+1064 TTPEVL

-1076 SRCLIGI
+1076 SRCLIGMI
-1083 IIKSPN
+1083 MKSPD
-1089 VVRSFLDELK
+1089 VIRSFLDELK

-1126 KHKSSKVQD
+1126 KQRSSKVKD
-1135 AAATVHRKLKTFME
+1135 VAATVHRKLKTFME
-1149 ITLEEDSMERFLYES
+1149 ITLDEDSTERFLYES

>member
-1 MWSVPS
+1 
-7 FGALSSGW
+7 
-15 CPADRPLPVQ
+15 
-25 NKCHMKHGSSG
+25 
-36 MEKRETFV
+36 MEKRENFV

-50 LIEEFLQFVQL
+50 LVGEFLQFVQL
-61 AEDAS
+61 DKQAS
-66 DPFNLNELLDELSR
+66 DPFSLNELLEELSR
-80 KQKEELWQRLKNLLT
+80 KQKEELWDRLKNLLT
-95 DVLLESPVD
+95 SMLLESPVE
-104 GWQTVE
+104 GWQEV
-110 TQAEDNMETDHG
+110 QVQGEDDMETEHS
-122 SKMKRN
+122 SKMKKN
-128 IEIIHAIT
+128 IEIMHAIT
-136 SVILASVSVRNEHV
+136 SVILVSVSVINESE
-150 NYEALLEC
+150 NFEALLEC
-158 TVILNGIL
+158 AIILNGVL

-174 KLQSSIQD
+174 KLQNSIQD
-182 LCVTWWEKGLP
+182 LCVRWWEKGLP

-211 ETKTGADICRLWR
+211 ETKRGADICRLWR

-233 YDLEESRE
+233 YDLEESSE
-241 IKNMLLECFIN
+241 IKDMLLECFIN
-252 VNYMKKE
+252 TNYIKKE

-267 LFNWNVNFI
+267 LFNWNVKFV
-276 KMIHGTIKNQLQGL
+276 KMIHETIKNQLQGL
-290 QKSLVVHI
+290 QKSLMVHI

-313 LEEIE
+313 LEAIE
-318 NGCIQDFMHHG
+318 NDCIQDFMFHG
-329 IHLPRRSPVHPKV
+329 VHLPRKSPVHSTV
-342 REMLSYFHH
+342 REILSYFHH
-351 QKRVRQGVEEMLYR
+351 QKKIRQGVEEMLYR

-388 LFIEAFPIRDP
+388 LFVEAFPIRDP
-399 NFNAIEMDS
+399 NFLAAEMDS
-408 EIQKQFE
+408 EIQRQFE

-436 CKITS
+436 CKIAS
-441 QYWEMMPPTI
+441 KYWEMMPPTI

-490 PLLEQLLPAVKYSLH
+490 PLLEQLLPPLKYCLH

-520 KVKAVRAAKFW
+520 KIKAVRAAKFW

-542 LESDTRPVARRLV
+542 LQTDSRPVCRRLV

-578 LLQMNHAAARR
+578 LIQMNHAAARR
-589 FYQHAHEHTAC
+589 FYQYAHEHTAC
-600 TNIAKLMH
+600 TNIAKLIH

-615 ACIQKAIRECGEED
+615 ACIQRAMRECHED
-629 EGREKENVS
+629 GAEREKENES

-657 IVVILWKSIHRSME
+657 VVVILWKSIHGSIE
-671 TNKEARVYTI
+671 NNKEAKIYTVN
-681 DKFASVLSEYLKV
+681 KFAAVLPEYLKV
-694 FQDNRCK
+694 FKDDRCK

-706 LMSFMPA
+706 LMSFLPA
-713 SAVPAFSCGVISTL
+713 SAVPPFSCGVISTL
-727 RNQEEGAAD
+727 RSQEESSVD
-736 RSYCTL
+736 KSYCTL
-742 LDCLCSWGHVGHV
+742 LDCLCSWGQVGHI
-755 LELICDWLPEE
+755 LELLDDWLPGQ
-766 QPQRKSNSASKRK
+766 QPQAKSNSASKRK
-779 VQIHDTH
+779 VQIQDAR
-786 PVKPELALV
+786 PVKPELALT
-795 YMEYLLTHPKNR
+795 YIEYLLTHPKNR
-807 ECLLAAPRKKL
+807 ECLLSAPQKKL

-834 MLQSPGG
+834 LLQSPAGK
-841 QPHRFSEAAAL
+841 PTVSDATAL

-867 KFCAEEKVSLSVL
+867 KFCSEGKVYLSGL

-903 KLHRVVYQQI
+903 KLHRVLYQQI
-913 IQTYLTVCKDVIM
+913 IQTYLTVCKDVVM
-926 VGLGDCKFQI
+926 VGLGDLKFQTK
-936 QLLQWS
+936 LLQRT
-942 LAVMHTV
+942 LAIMQTV
-949 KGFFYVALLLGIL
+949 KGFFYVSSLLGIL
-962 KEVTGSSLKE
+962 RETTGNRCIQKIDSEEEVT
-972 KTDSDEVA
+972 A
-980 TLFDTVQKVFQKM
+980 LFDTVQQVFQKM
-993 LECMAWSFRK
+993 LECIARSFKK

-1016 TPLHDFIMTVQSW
+1016 TPFHEFLTTVQSW
-1029 HADTPVHRGV
+1029 HVDTPVHRGI

-1044 AASVVEIS
+1044 AAPVVEIS
-1052 HRLRKVSDVEEL
+1052 HRLRKISDIEEFTT
-1064 APPECL
+1064 PECL

-1076 SRCLIGI
+1076 SRCLVGI
-1083 IIKSPN
+1083 ILKSSN

-1099 ACVTSDDI
+1099 SCVLSDDI

-1112 LTAVMHI
+1112 LTAVLHI

-1126 KHKSSKVQD
+1126 KHKNSKVKEV
-1135 AAATVHRKLKTFME
+1135 AAIVHRKLKTFME
-1149 ITLEEDSMERFLYES
+1149 ITLEEDSIERFLYES
-1164 SSRTLGA
+1164 STRTLEEL
-1171 FLNS
+1171 LNS

>member
-1 MWSVPS
+1 
-7 FGALSSGW
+7 
-15 CPADRPLPVQ
+15 
-25 NKCHMKHGSSG
+25 

-50 LIEEFLQFVQL
+50 LVGEFLQFVQL
-61 AEDAS
+61 DKEAS
-66 DPFNLNELLDELSR
+66 DPFSLNELLDELSR

-104 GWQTVE
+104 GWQVVE
-110 TQAEDNMETDHG
+110 AQGEDNMETEHG
-122 SKMKRN
+122 SKMRKS
-128 IEIIHAIT
+128 IEIIYAIT
-136 SVILASVSVRNEHV
+136 SVILASVSVINESE

-158 TVILNGIL
+158 VIILNGIL

-193 AKEDM
+193 AKEDT
-198 GKTAFIMLLRKSL
+198 GKTAFVMLLRRSL
-211 ETKTGADICRLWR
+211 ETKTGADVCRLWR

-233 YDLEESRE
+233 YDLEESGE
-241 IKNMLLECFIN
+241 IKDMLLECFIN
-252 VNYMKKE
+252 INYIKKE
-259 EGRRFLSS
+259 EGRRFLSC
-267 LFNWNVNFI
+267 LFNWNINFI

-290 QKSLVVHI
+290 QKSLMVYI
-298 AEIYFRAWRKASGKI
+298 AEIYFRAWKKASGKI
-313 LEEIE
+313 LEAIE
-318 NGCIQDFMHHG
+318 NDCIQDFMFHG
-329 IHLPRRSPVHPKV
+329 IHLPRRSPVHSKV
-342 REMLSYFHH
+342 REVLSYFHH
-351 QKRVRQGVEEMLYR
+351 QKKVRQGVEEMLYR

-388 LFIEAFPIRDP
+388 LFVEAFPIRDP
-399 NFNAIEMDS
+399 NLHAIEMDS

-441 QYWEMMPPTI
+441 KYWEMMPPTI

-475 VFKCLPII
+475 VFKCLPMI

-490 PLLEQLLPAVKYSLH
+490 PLLEQLLPALRYSLH

-520 KVKAVRAAKFW
+520 KIKAVRAAKFW

-542 LESDTRPVARRLV
+542 LETDSRPVSRRLV

-578 LLQMNHAAARR
+578 LVQMNHAAARR
-589 FYQHAHEHTAC
+589 FYQYAHEHTAC
-600 TNIAKLMH
+600 TNIAKLIH

-615 ACIQKAIRECGEED
+615 ACMQRAVREPPEDEEEED
-629 EGREKENVS
+629 GREKENVT
-638 VLDKTLSV
+638 D
-646 SDVASMAGLLE
+646 D
-657 IVVILWKSIHRSME
+657 
-671 TNKEARVYTI
+671 
-681 DKFASVLSEYLKV
+681 
-694 FQDNRCK
+694 RCK

-713 SAVPAFSCGVISTL
+713 SAVPPFSCGVISTL
-727 RNQEEGAAD
+727 RSREEGAVD
-736 RSYCTL
+736 KSYCTL
-742 LDCLCSWGHVGHV
+742 LDCLCSWGQVGHI
-755 LELICDWLPEE
+755 LELVDNWLPTEHA
-766 QPQRKSNSASKRK
+766 QAKSNTASKRR
-779 VQIHDTH
+779 VQIHDTR

-795 YMEYLLTHPKNR
+795 YIEYLLTHPKNR
-807 ECLLAAPRKKL
+807 ECLLSAPRKKL

-834 MLQSPGG
+834 LLQTPGG
-841 QPHRFSEAAAL
+841 KPRGFSEAAAL
-852 RAFSLHCRLSIHLQH
+852 RAFGLHCRLSIHLQH
-867 KFCAEEKVSLSVL
+867 KFCSEGKVYLSML

-889 KVLSFIQDQEEEYL
+889 KILSFIQDQEEDYL
-903 KLHRVVYQQI
+903 KLHRVIYQQI
-913 IQTYLTVCKDVIM
+913 IQTYLTVCKDVVM
-926 VGLGDCKFQI
+926 VGLGDHQFQM
-936 QLLQWS
+936 QLLQRS
-942 LAVMHTV
+942 LGIMQTV
-949 KGFFYVALLLGIL
+949 KGFFYVSLLLDIL
-962 KEVTGSSLKE
+962 KEITGSSLIQ
-972 KTDSDEVA
+972 KTDSDEEVA
-980 TLFDTVQKVFQKM
+980 MLLDTVQKVFQKM
-993 LECMAWSFRK
+993 LECIARSFRK

-1016 TPLHDFIMTVQSW
+1016 RPLHEFITAVQSR
-1029 HADTPVHRGV
+1029 HTDTPVHRGV

-1044 AASVVEIS
+1044 AGPVVEIS
-1052 HRLRKVSDVEEL
+1052 HQLRKVSGVEEL
-1064 APPECL
+1064 TPPEHL

-1083 IIKSPN
+1083 IIKSSN

-1099 ACVTSDDI
+1099 ACVASNDI

-1112 LTAVMHI
+1112 LTAAVHI
-1119 ILVINKG
+1119 ILVINAG
-1126 KHKSSKVQD
+1126 KHKSSKVREV
-1135 AAATVHRKLKTFME
+1135 AATVHRKLKTFME
-1149 ITLEEDSMERFLYES
+1149 ITLEEDSIERFLYES
-1164 SSRTLGA
+1164 SSRSLGEL
-1171 FLNS
+1171 LNS

>member
-1 MWSVPS
+1 
-7 FGALSSGW
+7 
-15 CPADRPLPVQ
+15 
-25 NKCHMKHGSSG
+25 

-50 LIEEFLQFVQL
+50 LVGEFLQFVQL
-61 AEDAS
+61 DKDAS
-66 DPFNLNELLDELSR
+66 DPFSLNELLEELSR
-80 KQKEELWQRLKNLLT
+80 KQKEELWERLKNLLT
-95 DVLLESPVD
+95 DMLLESPVD
-104 GWQTVE
+104 GWQTV
-110 TQAEDNMETDHG
+110 QVQGEDDMETEHS
-122 SKMKRN
+122 SKMRKS
-128 IEIIHAIT
+128 IEIMHAVT
-136 SVILASVSVRNEHV
+136 SVILISVSVINESE
-150 NYEALLEC
+150 NFEALLEC
-158 TVILNGIL
+158 AVILNGIL

-174 KLQSSIQD
+174 KLQNSIQD
-182 LCVTWWEKGLP
+182 LCVRWWERGLP

-211 ETKTGADICRLWR
+211 ETKRGADICRLWH

-233 YDLEESRE
+233 YDLEESSE
-241 IKNMLLECFIN
+241 IKDLLLECFIN
-252 VNYMKKE
+252 INYIKKE

-267 LFNWNVNFI
+267 LFNWNVKFI
-276 KMIHGTIKNQLQGL
+276 KMIHETIKNQLQGL
-290 QKSLVVHI
+290 QKSLMVHI

-313 LEEIE
+313 LEAIE
-318 NGCIQDFMHHG
+318 NDCIQDFMFHG
-329 IHLPRRSPVHPKV
+329 IHLPRKSPVHCKV
-342 REMLSYFHH
+342 REVLSYFHH
-351 QKRVRQGVEEMLYR
+351 QKKVRQGVEEMLYR

-388 LFIEAFPIRDP
+388 LFVEAFPIRDP
-399 NFNAIEMDS
+399 SFHAIEMDS

-436 CKITS
+436 CKIAS
-441 QYWEMMPPTI
+441 KYWEMMPPTI

-464 FDTSSADVRCS
+464 FDASSADVRCS

-490 PLLEQLLPAVKYSLH
+490 PLLEQLLPPLKYCLH

-520 KVKAVRAAKFW
+520 KIKAVRAAKFW

-542 LESDTRPVARRLV
+542 LENDSRPVSRRLV

-578 LLQMNHAAARR
+578 LIQMNHAAARR
-589 FYQHAHEHTAC
+589 FYQYAHEHTAC
-600 TNIAKLMH
+600 TNIAKLIH

-615 ACIQKAIRECGEED
+615 ACIQRAMRECQEDDEE
-629 EGREKENVS
+629 REKENES

-646 SDVASMAGLLE
+646 NDAASMAGLLE
-657 IVVILWKSIHRSME
+657 VIVILWKSIHGSME
-671 TNKEARVYTI
+671 NNKEAKVYTVN
-681 DKFASVLSEYLKV
+681 KFASVLPEYLKV
-694 FQDNRCK
+694 FKDDRCK

-706 LMSFMPA
+706 LMSFLPA
-713 SAVPAFSCGVISTL
+713 SAVPPFSCSVISTL
-727 RNQEEGAAD
+727 RSQEESSVEK
-736 RSYCTL
+736 SYYTL
-742 LDCLCSWGHVGHV
+742 LDCLCSWGQVGHI
-755 LELICDWLPEE
+755 LELLDDWLPGE
-766 QPQRKSNSASKRK
+766 QLQTKSNSASKRK
-779 VQIHDTH
+779 VQIQDAR
-786 PVKPELALV
+786 PVKPELALL
-795 YMEYLLTHPKNR
+795 YLEYLLTHPKNR
-807 ECLLAAPRKKL
+807 ECLLSAPQKKL

-825 ETSKADLES
+825 EASKADLEAL
-834 MLQSPGG
+834 LQSPGG
-841 QPHRFSEAAAL
+841 KPGVNEATAL

-867 KFCAEEKVSLSVL
+867 KFCSEGKVYLSIL

-889 KVLSFIQDQEEEYL
+889 KVLSLIQDQEEEYL
-903 KLHRVVYQQI
+903 KLHRIVYQQI
-913 IQTYLTVCKDVIM
+913 IQTYLTVCKDVVM
-926 VGLGDCKFQI
+926 VGLGDLKFQI
-936 QLLQWS
+936 QLLQRT
-942 LAVMHTV
+942 VGIMQTV
-949 KGFFYVALLLGIL
+949 KGFFYVSLLLDIL
-962 KEVTGSSLKE
+962 KEITGNSCIQKMDSEEEVT
-972 KTDSDEVA
+972 
-980 TLFDTVQKVFQKM
+980 TLFDTVQKVFQKL
-993 LECMAWSFRK
+993 LECIARSFRK

-1016 TPLHDFIMTVQSW
+1016 TPLHDFITTVQSW
-1029 HADTPVHRGV
+1029 HADTPVHRAV

-1044 AASVVEIS
+1044 AAPVVEIS
-1052 HRLRKVSDVEEL
+1052 HQLRKVSDLEEL
-1064 APPECL
+1064 SPPEHL

-1099 ACVTSDDI
+1099 ACVISDDV

-1112 LTAVMHI
+1112 LTAILHI

-1126 KHKSSKVQD
+1126 KHRSSKVKEV
-1135 AAATVHRKLKTFME
+1135 AATVHRKLKTFME
-1149 ITLEEDSMERFLYES
+1149 ITLEEDSIERFLYES
-1164 SSRTLGA
+1164 STRTLGEL
-1171 FLNS
+1171 LNS

>member
-1 MWSVPS
+1 
-7 FGALSSGW
+7 
-15 CPADRPLPVQ
+15 
-25 NKCHMKHGSSG
+25 

-44 QAVSKE
+44 QVVSKE
-50 LIEEFLQFVQL
+50 LIEEFLQFIQL
-61 AEDAS
+61 D
-66 DPFNLNELLDELSR
+66 
-80 KQKEELWQRLKNLLT
+80 KK
-95 DVLLESPVD
+95 
-104 GWQTVE
+104 
-110 TQAEDNMETDHG
+110 
-122 SKMKRN
+122 N

-136 SVILASVSVRNEHV
+136 SVILASVSVINENE

-158 TVILNGIL
+158 AVILNGIL

-182 LCVTWWEKGLP
+182 LCVMWWEKGLP

-211 ETKTGADICRLWR
+211 ETKTGVNICRLWH

-241 IKNMLLECFIN
+241 IKDMLLECFIN
-252 VNYMKKE
+252 VNYIKKE

-267 LFNWNVNFI
+267 LFNWNISFI

-290 QKSLVVHI
+290 QKSLMVHI
-298 AEIYFRAWRKASGKI
+298 AEIYFRAWKKASGKI
-313 LEEIE
+313 LETIE
-318 NGCIQDFMHHG
+318 NDCIQDFMYHG
-329 IHLPRRSPVHPKV
+329 IHLPRRSPVHSKV
-342 REMLSYFHH
+342 REVLSYFHH
-351 QKRVRQGVEEMLYR
+351 QKKVRQGVEEMLYR

-388 LFIEAFPIRDP
+388 LFVEAFPIRDP
-399 NFNAIEMDS
+399 NFNAVEMDS

-441 QYWEMMPPTI
+441 KYWEMMPPTI

-490 PLLEQLLPAVKYSLH
+490 PLLEQLLPALKYSLH

-520 KVKAVRAAKFW
+520 KIKAVRAAKFW

-542 LESDTRPVARRLV
+542 LESDSQPVSRRLV

-578 LLQMNHAAARR
+578 LVQMNHGAARK
-589 FYQHAHEHTAC
+589 FYQHAHRHTAC
-600 TNIAKLMH
+600 TNIAKLIH

-615 ACIQKAIRECGEED
+615 ACIRRAVREQQED
-629 EGREKENVS
+629 HAEREKEKENAS

-671 TNKEARVYTI
+671 NNKEARVYTI
-681 DKFASVLSEYLKV
+681 NKFASVLPEYLEV
-694 FQDNRCK
+694 FKDDRCK

-736 RSYCTL
+736 KSYCTL
-742 LDCLCSWGHVGHV
+742 LDCLCSWGQVGHI
-755 LELICDWLPEE
+755 LELICDWLPDE
-766 QPQRKSNSASKRK
+766 QPQSKSNSASKRK
-779 VQIHDTH
+779 VQICDTR

-795 YMEYLLTHPKNR
+795 YIEYLLTHPKNR
-807 ECLLAAPRKKL
+807 ECLLSAPRKKL

-825 ETSKADLES
+825 ETSKVDLES
-834 MLQSPGG
+834 ILQLPGVK
-841 QPHRFSEAAAL
+841 PHNFNEATAL
-852 RAFSLHCRLSIHLQH
+852 RAFSLYCRLSIHLQH
-867 KFCAEEKVSLSVL
+867 KFCSEGKVYLSPL

-913 IQTYLTVCKDVIM
+913 IQTYLTVCKDVVM

-942 LAVMHTV
+942 LGIMQTV
-949 KGFFYVALLLGIL
+949 KGFFYVSLLLGIL
-962 KEVTGSSLKE
+962 KEVTGSSLMQ
-972 KTDSDEVA
+972 KTDSDKEVA

-1016 TPLHDFIMTVQSW
+1016 TPLHEFITTVQSW
-1029 HADTPVHRGV
+1029 HVGSPVHRGV

-1052 HRLRKVSDVEEL
+1052 HRLRKVSDIEEL
-1064 APPECL
+1064 TPSECL

-1099 ACVTSDDI
+1099 TCVTSDDI

-1112 LTAVMHI
+1112 LTAVTYI

-1126 KHKSSKVQD
+1126 KHKSSKVKD
-1135 AAATVHRKLKTFME
+1135 VAATVHRKLKTFME
-1149 ITLEEDSMERFLYES
+1149 ITLEEDSIERFLYES

-1171 FLNS
+1171 LLNS

>member
-1 MWSVPS
+1 
-7 FGALSSGW
+7 
-15 CPADRPLPVQ
+15 
-25 NKCHMKHGSSG
+25 

-50 LIEEFLQFVQL
+50 LVGEFLQFVQL
-61 AEDAS
+61 DKEAS
-66 DPFNLNELLDELSR
+66 DPFSLNELLDELSR

-104 GWQTVE
+104 GWQVVE
-110 TQAEDNMETDHG
+110 AQGEDNMETEHG
-122 SKMKRN
+122 SKMRKS
-128 IEIIHAIT
+128 IEIIYAIT
-136 SVILASVSVRNEHV
+136 SVILASVSVINESE

-158 TVILNGIL
+158 VIILNGIL

-193 AKEDM
+193 AKEDT
-198 GKTAFIMLLRKSL
+198 GKTAFVMLLRRSL
-211 ETKTGADICRLWR
+211 ETKTGADVCRLWR

-233 YDLEESRE
+233 YDLEESGE
-241 IKNMLLECFIN
+241 IKDMLLECFIN
-252 VNYMKKE
+252 INYIKKE
-259 EGRRFLSS
+259 EGRRFLSC
-267 LFNWNVNFI
+267 LFNWNINFI

-290 QKSLVVHI
+290 QKSLMVYI
-298 AEIYFRAWRKASGKI
+298 AEIYFRAWKKASGKI
-313 LEEIE
+313 LEAIE
-318 NGCIQDFMHHG
+318 NDCIQDFMFHG
-329 IHLPRRSPVHPKV
+329 IHLPRRSPVHSKV
-342 REMLSYFHH
+342 REVLSYFHH
-351 QKRVRQGVEEMLYR
+351 QKKVRQGVEEMLYR

-388 LFIEAFPIRDP
+388 LFVEAFPIRDP
-399 NFNAIEMDS
+399 NLHAIEMDS

-441 QYWEMMPPTI
+441 KYWEMMPPTI

-475 VFKCLPII
+475 VFKCLPMI

-490 PLLEQLLPAVKYSLH
+490 PLLEQLLPALRYSLH

-520 KVKAVRAAKFW
+520 KIKAVRAAKFW

-542 LESDTRPVARRLV
+542 LETDSRPVSRRLV

-578 LLQMNHAAARR
+578 LVQMNHAAARR
-589 FYQHAHEHTAC
+589 FYQYAHEHTAC
-600 TNIAKLMH
+600 TNIAKLIH

-615 ACIQKAIRECGEED
+615 ACIQRAVREPPEDEEEED
-629 EGREKENVS
+629 GREKENVT
-638 VLDKTLSV
+638 D
-646 SDVASMAGLLE
+646 D
-657 IVVILWKSIHRSME
+657 
-671 TNKEARVYTI
+671 
-681 DKFASVLSEYLKV
+681 
-694 FQDNRCK
+694 RCK

-713 SAVPAFSCGVISTL
+713 SAVPPFSCGVISTL
-727 RNQEEGAAD
+727 RSREEGAVD
-736 RSYCTL
+736 KSYCTL
-742 LDCLCSWGHVGHV
+742 LDCLCSWGQVGHI
-755 LELICDWLPEE
+755 LELVDNWLPTEHA
-766 QPQRKSNSASKRK
+766 QAKSNTASKGR
-779 VQIHDTH
+779 VQIHDTR

-795 YMEYLLTHPKNR
+795 YIEYLLTHPKNR
-807 ECLLAAPRKKL
+807 ECLLSAPRKKL

-834 MLQSPGG
+834 LLQTPGG
-841 QPHRFSEAAAL
+841 KPRGFSEAAAP
-852 RAFSLHCRLSIHLQH
+852 RAFGLHCRLSIHLQH
-867 KFCAEEKVSLSVL
+867 KFCSEGKVYLSML

-889 KVLSFIQDQEEEYL
+889 KILSFIQDQEEDYL
-903 KLHRVVYQQI
+903 KLHRVIYQQI
-913 IQTYLTVCKDVIM
+913 IQTYLTVCKDVVM
-926 VGLGDCKFQI
+926 VGLGDHQFQM
-936 QLLQWS
+936 QLLQRS
-942 LAVMHTV
+942 LGIMQTV
-949 KGFFYVALLLGIL
+949 KGFFYVSLLLDIL
-962 KEVTGSSLKE
+962 KEITGSSLIQ
-972 KTDSDEVA
+972 KTDSDEEVA
-980 TLFDTVQKVFQKM
+980 MLLDTVQKVFQKM
-993 LECMAWSFRK
+993 LECIARSFRK
-1003 QPEEGLRL
+1003 QPEEGLR
-1011 LYSVQ
+1011 
-1016 TPLHDFIMTVQSW
+1016 
-1029 HADTPVHRGV
+1029 
-1039 LSTLI
+1039 
-1044 AASVVEIS
+1044 
-1052 HRLRKVSDVEEL
+1052 VSDVEEL
-1064 APPECL
+1064 TPPEHL

-1083 IIKSPN
+1083 IIKSSN

-1099 ACVTSDDI
+1099 ACVASNDI

-1112 LTAVMHI
+1112 LTAAVHI
-1119 ILVINKG
+1119 ILVINAG
-1126 KHKSSKVQD
+1126 KHKSSKVREV
-1135 AAATVHRKLKTFME
+1135 AATVHRKLKTFME
-1149 ITLEEDSMERFLYES
+1149 ITLEEDSIERFLYES
-1164 SSRTLGA
+1164 SSRTLGEL
-1171 FLNS
+1171 LNS

>member
-1 MWSVPS
+1 
-7 FGALSSGW
+7 
-15 CPADRPLPVQ
+15 
-25 NKCHMKHGSSG
+25 

-50 LIEEFLQFVQL
+50 LVGEFLQFVQL
-61 AEDAS
+61 DKEAS
-66 DPFNLNELLDELSR
+66 DPFSLNELLDELSR

-104 GWQTVE
+104 GWQVVE
-110 TQAEDNMETDHG
+110 AQGEDNMETEHG
-122 SKMKRN
+122 SKMRKS
-128 IEIIHAIT
+128 IEIIYAIT
-136 SVILASVSVRNEHV
+136 SVILASVSVINESE

-158 TVILNGIL
+158 VIILNGIL

-193 AKEDM
+193 AKEDT
-198 GKTAFIMLLRKSL
+198 GKTAFVMLLRRSL
-211 ETKTGADICRLWR
+211 ETKTGADVCRLWR

-233 YDLEESRE
+233 YDLEESGE
-241 IKNMLLECFIN
+241 IKDMLLECFIN
-252 VNYMKKE
+252 INYIKKE
-259 EGRRFLSS
+259 EGRRFLSC
-267 LFNWNVNFI
+267 LFNWNINFI

-290 QKSLVVHI
+290 QKSLMVYI
-298 AEIYFRAWRKASGKI
+298 AEIYFRAWKKASGKI
-313 LEEIE
+313 LEAIE
-318 NGCIQDFMHHG
+318 NDCIQDFMFHG
-329 IHLPRRSPVHPKV
+329 IHLPRRSPVHSKV
-342 REMLSYFHH
+342 REVLSYFHH
-351 QKRVRQGVEEMLYR
+351 QKKVRQGVEEMLYR

-388 LFIEAFPIRDP
+388 LFVEAFPIRDP
-399 NFNAIEMDS
+399 NLHAIEMDS

-441 QYWEMMPPTI
+441 KYWEMMPPTI

-475 VFKCLPII
+475 VFKCLPMI

-490 PLLEQLLPAVKYSLH
+490 PLLEQLLPALRYSLH

-520 KVKAVRAAKFW
+520 KIKAVRAAKFW

-542 LESDTRPVARRLV
+542 LETDSRPVSRRLV

-578 LLQMNHAAARR
+578 LVQMNHAAARR
-589 FYQHAHEHTAC
+589 FYQYAHEHTAC
-600 TNIAKLMH
+600 TNIAKLIH

-615 ACIQKAIRECGEED
+615 ACMQRAVREPPEDEEEED
-629 EGREKENVS
+629 GREKENVT

-646 SDVASMAGLLE
+646 NDVACMAGLLE
-657 IVVILWKSIHRSME
+657 IIVILWKSIDRSME
-671 TNKEARVYTI
+671 NNKEAKLYTI
-681 DKFASVLSEYLKV
+681 NKFASVLPEYLKV
-694 FQDNRCK
+694 FKDDRCK

-713 SAVPAFSCGVISTL
+713 SAVPPFSCGVISTL
-727 RNQEEGAAD
+727 RSREEGAVD
-736 RSYCTL
+736 KSYCTL
-742 LDCLCSWGHVGHV
+742 LDCLCSWGQVGHI
-755 LELICDWLPEE
+755 LELVDNWLPTEHA
-766 QPQRKSNSASKRK
+766 QAKSNTASKRR
-779 VQIHDTH
+779 VQIHDTR

-795 YMEYLLTHPKNR
+795 YIEYLLTHPKNR
-807 ECLLAAPRKKL
+807 ECLLSAPRKKL

-834 MLQSPGG
+834 LLQTPGG
-841 QPHRFSEAAAL
+841 KPRGFSEAAAL
-852 RAFSLHCRLSIHLQH
+852 RAFGLHCRLSIHLQH
-867 KFCAEEKVSLSVL
+867 KFCSEGKVYLSML

-889 KVLSFIQDQEEEYL
+889 KILSFIQDQEEDYL
-903 KLHRVVYQQI
+903 KLHRVIYQQI
-913 IQTYLTVCKDVIM
+913 IQTYLTVCKDVVM
-926 VGLGDCKFQI
+926 VGLGDHQFQM
-936 QLLQWS
+936 QLLQRS
-942 LAVMHTV
+942 LGIMQTV
-949 KGFFYVALLLGIL
+949 KGFFYVSLLLDIL
-962 KEVTGSSLKE
+962 KEITGSSLIQ
-972 KTDSDEVA
+972 KTDSDEEVA
-980 TLFDTVQKVFQKM
+980 MLLDTVQKVFQKM
-993 LECMAWSFRK
+993 LECIARSFRK
-1003 QPEEGLRL
+1003 QPEEGLR
-1011 LYSVQ
+1011 
-1016 TPLHDFIMTVQSW
+1016 
-1029 HADTPVHRGV
+1029 
-1039 LSTLI
+1039 
-1044 AASVVEIS
+1044 
-1052 HRLRKVSDVEEL
+1052 VSGVEEL
-1064 APPECL
+1064 TPPEHL

-1083 IIKSPN
+1083 IIKSSN

-1099 ACVTSDDI
+1099 ACVASNDI

-1112 LTAVMHI
+1112 LTAAVHI
-1119 ILVINKG
+1119 ILVINAG
-1126 KHKSSKVQD
+1126 KHKSSKVREV
-1135 AAATVHRKLKTFME
+1135 AATVHRKLKTFME
-1149 ITLEEDSMERFLYES
+1149 ITLEEDSIERFLYES
-1164 SSRTLGA
+1164 SSRSLGEL
-1171 FLNS
+1171 LNS

>member
-1 MWSVPS
+1 
-7 FGALSSGW
+7 
-15 CPADRPLPVQ
+15 
-25 NKCHMKHGSSG
+25 

-50 LIEEFLQFVQL
+50 LIGEFLQFVQL
-61 AEDAS
+61 DKDAS
-66 DPFNLNELLDELSR
+66 DPFSLNELLDELSR
-80 KQKEELWQRLKNLLT
+80 KQKEELWQRLKNLLI
-95 DVLLESPVD
+95 DVLLGSPVS

-110 TQAEDNMETDHG
+110 VQGEENMETERDPNTE
-122 SKMKRN
+122 KN
-128 IEIIHAIT
+128 IEIIHAVT
-136 SVILASVSVRNEHV
+136 SVVLASVSVINESE
-150 NYEALLEC
+150 NYEDLLEC
-158 TVILNGIL
+158 AVMLNGIL
-166 YALPESER
+166 YALPESEK

-182 LCVTWWEKGLP
+182 LCVIWWEKGLP

-233 YDLEESRE
+233 YDLEESKE
-241 IKNMLLECFIN
+241 IKDMLLECFIS
-252 VNYMKKE
+252 VKYIKKE

-267 LFNWNVNFI
+267 LFNWNINFI
-276 KMIHGTIKNQLQGL
+276 KMIHETIKNQLQGL
-290 QKSLVVHI
+290 QKSLMVHI
-298 AEIYFRAWRKASGKI
+298 AEIYFRAWKKASGKI
-313 LEEIE
+313 LETIE

-329 IHLPRRSPVHPKV
+329 IHLPRRSPVHPRV
-342 REMLSYFHH
+342 REVLSYFHH
-351 QKRVRQGVEEMLYR
+351 QKKVRQGVEEMLYR

-441 QYWEMMPPTI
+441 KYWEMMPPTI

-490 PLLEQLLPAVKYSLH
+490 PLLEQLLPALKYSLH

-542 LESDTRPVARRLV
+542 LESDSRPVARRLV
-555 SLIFNSFLPVNQ
+555 NLIFNSFLPVNQ

-578 LLQMNHAAARR
+578 LVQMNHAAARK

-600 TNIAKLMH
+600 TNIAKLIH

-615 ACIQKAIRECGEED
+615 ACIRRAVRECHESHEE
-629 EGREKENVS
+629 REKENVS
-638 VLDKTLSV
+638 MVLDKTLSV

-671 TNKEARVYTI
+671 NNKEARVYTI
-681 DKFASVLSEYLKV
+681 NKFASVLPEYLKV
-694 FQDNRCK
+694 FKDDRCK

-736 RSYCTL
+736 KRYCTL
-742 LDCLCSWGHVGHV
+742 LDCLCSWGQVGHI

-766 QPQRKSNSASKRK
+766 QPQSKSNSASKRK
-779 VQIHDTH
+779 VQIHDTR

-795 YMEYLLTHPKNR
+795 YIEYLLTHPKNR
-807 ECLLAAPRKKL
+807 QCLLSAPQKKL

-825 ETSKADLES
+825 EMSKADLES
-834 MLQSPGG
+834 ILQLPGG
-841 QPHRFSEAAAL
+841 KPHNFNEAMAL

-867 KFCAEEKVSLSVL
+867 QFCSEGKVYLSIL
-880 EDTGFWLES
+880 EDTGFWLEN

-913 IQTYLTVCKDVIM
+913 IQTYLTVGKDVVM
-926 VGLGDCKFQI
+926 VGLGDYKFQI

-942 LAVMHTV
+942 LQIMQTV
-949 KGFFYVALLLGIL
+949 KGFFYVSLLLGIL
-962 KEVTGSSLKE
+962 KEVTGSSLMQKP
-972 KTDSDEVA
+972 DSDEEVA
-980 TLFDTVQKVFQKM
+980 TLFDTVQKVFQKL
-993 LECMAWSFRK
+993 LECMARSFRK
-1003 QPEEGLRL
+1003 QPEEGLR
-1011 LYSVQ
+1011 
-1016 TPLHDFIMTVQSW
+1016 
-1029 HADTPVHRGV
+1029 
-1039 LSTLI
+1039 
-1044 AASVVEIS
+1044 
-1052 HRLRKVSDVEEL
+1052 VSNMEEL
-1064 APPECL
+1064 TTPEVL

-1083 IIKSPN
+1083 IMKSPD
-1089 VVRSFLDELK
+1089 VIRSFLDELK

-1112 LTAVMHI
+1112 LTAVVHI

-1126 KHKSSKVQD
+1126 KQRSSKVKD
-1135 AAATVHRKLKTFME
+1135 VAATVHRKLKTFME
-1149 ITLEEDSMERFLYES
+1149 ITLDEDSTERFLYES

>member
-1 MWSVPS
+1 
-7 FGALSSGW
+7 
-15 CPADRPLPVQ
+15 
-25 NKCHMKHGSSG
+25 
-36 MEKRETFV
+36 MEKRELFV

-50 LIEEFLQFVQL
+50 LIGEFLQFIQL
-61 AEDAS
+61 DEDAS

-80 KQKEELWQRLKNLLT
+80 RQKEELWRRLKKLLT
-95 DVLLESPVD
+95 EVLLESPAE
-104 GWQTVE
+104 GWLAAGAQGEGT
-110 TQAEDNMETDHG
+110 METDHH
-122 SKMKRN
+122 SKMKKTL
-128 IEIIHAIT
+128 EITHAIT
-136 SVILASVSVRNEHV
+136 AVILASVSVINESE

-158 TVILNGIL
+158 AVILNGIL
-166 YALPESER
+166 YALPESARE
-174 KLQSSIQD
+174 LQSSIQG

-198 GKTAFIMLLRKSL
+198 GKTAFTLLLKKSL
-211 ETKTGADICRLWR
+211 QTKTGADISRLWHV
-224 IHQALYCFD
+224 HQALYCFD

-241 IKNMLLECFIN
+241 IKNMLLECFIS
-252 VNYMKKE
+252 VNYIKKE

-267 LFNWNVNFI
+267 LFSWNTNFI

-290 QKSLVVHI
+290 QKSLMVHI
-298 AEIYFRAWRKASGKI
+298 AEVYFRAWRKASGKT
-313 LEEIE
+313 LETIE
-318 NGCIQDFMHHG
+318 SDCIQDFMYHG
-329 IHLPRRSPVHPKV
+329 IHLPRRSPVHSRV
-342 REMLSYFHH
+342 REVLSYFHH

-388 LFIEAFPIRDP
+388 LFVEAFPIRDP

-426 MVRST
+426 MVRSA

-441 QYWEMMPPTI
+441 RYWEMLPPTI
-451 LIDLLKKVTGELA
+451 LIDLLKKVTGDLA
-464 FDTSSADVRCS
+464 FDASSADVRCS

-490 PLLEQLLPAVKYSLH
+490 PLLEQLLPALKYSLH

-515 VDMLL
+515 VEMLL

-542 LESDTRPVARRLV
+542 LESDSRPVCRRLV
-555 SLIFNSFLPVNQ
+555 SLIFNSFLPVNL

-600 TNIAKLMH
+600 TNIAKLIH

-615 ACIQKAIRECGEED
+615 ACIRKAVREYQEED
-629 EGREKENVS
+629 EEREKENVS

-646 SDVASMAGLLE
+646 SDAASMAGLLE
-657 IVVILWKSIHRSME
+657 IIVILWKSIHRSME
-671 TNKEARVYTI
+671 KNKEARLYTI
-681 DKFASVLSEYLKV
+681 DKFASVLPEYLKV
-694 FQDNRCK
+694 FQDDRCK

-706 LMSFMPA
+706 LMSFMPP
-713 SAVPAFSCGVISTL
+713 SSVSAFSCSVISTL
-727 RNQEEGAAD
+727 RNQEEGAAE

-742 LDCLCSWGHVGHV
+742 LDCLCSWGHVGHI
-755 LELICDWLPEE
+755 LELVCDWLPEE
-766 QPQRKSNSASKRK
+766 PPQGKTSSASKRK
-779 VQIHDTH
+779 VQIHAPH
-786 PVKPELALV
+786 PLKPELALV
-795 YMEYLLTHPKNR
+795 YVEYLLTHPKNR

-818 NHLLKAL
+818 SHLLKAL
-825 ETSKADLES
+825 AMSKVDLES
-834 MLQSPGG
+834 ILQPPGG
-841 QPHRFSEAAAL
+841 KAEHFSETAAL

-867 KFCAEEKVSLSVL
+867 KFCTEGKAYLSAL

-889 KVLSFIQDQEEEYL
+889 KVLSFIHDQEEDYL
-903 KLHRVVYQQI
+903 KRHRLIYQQV
-913 IQTYLTVCKDVIM
+913 IQTYLTVGKDVVM
-926 VGLGDCKFQI
+926 VGLGDGKFQI
-936 QLLQWS
+936 QLLHWS
-942 LAVMHTV
+942 LRIMHTV
-949 KGFFYVALLLGIL
+949 KGFFYVSLLLGIL
-962 KEVTGSSLKE
+962 KEVTESSLKQ
-972 KTDSDEVA
+972 KTDSDEEVA
-980 TLFDTVQKVFQKM
+980 TLFDMVQKVFQKM
-993 LECMAWSFRK
+993 LECMAWSFK
-1003 QPEEGLRL
+1003 KKPEEGLR
-1011 LYSVQ
+1011 
-1016 TPLHDFIMTVQSW
+1016 
-1029 HADTPVHRGV
+1029 
-1039 LSTLI
+1039 
-1044 AASVVEIS
+1044 
-1052 HRLRKVSDVEEL
+1052 VSDVEEL
-1064 APPECL
+1064 SPPEYL

-1099 ACVTSDDI
+1099 VCVNSDDI

-1126 KHKSSKVQD
+1126 KHRSSKVKD
-1135 AAATVHRKLKTFME
+1135 VAAAVHRKLQTFME
-1149 ITLEEDSMERFLYES
+1149 ITLEEDSKERFLYES

>member
-1 MWSVPS
+1 
-7 FGALSSGW
+7 
-15 CPADRPLPVQ
+15 
-25 NKCHMKHGSSG
+25 

-50 LIEEFLQFVQL
+50 LVGEFLQFVQL
-61 AEDAS
+61 DKEAS
-66 DPFNLNELLDELSR
+66 DPFSLNELLDELSR

-104 GWQTVE
+104 GWQVVE
-110 TQAEDNMETDHG
+110 AQGEDNMETEHG
-122 SKMKRN
+122 SKMRKS
-128 IEIIHAIT
+128 IEIIYAIT
-136 SVILASVSVRNEHV
+136 SVILASVSVINESE

-158 TVILNGIL
+158 VIILNGIL

-193 AKEDM
+193 AKEDT
-198 GKTAFIMLLRKSL
+198 GKTAFVMLLRRSL
-211 ETKTGADICRLWR
+211 ETKTGADVCRLWR

-233 YDLEESRE
+233 YDLEESGE
-241 IKNMLLECFIN
+241 IKDMLLECFIN
-252 VNYMKKE
+252 INYIKKE
-259 EGRRFLSS
+259 EGRRFLSC
-267 LFNWNVNFI
+267 LFNWNINFI

-290 QKSLVVHI
+290 QKSLMVYI
-298 AEIYFRAWRKASGKI
+298 AEIYFRAWKKASGKI
-313 LEEIE
+313 LEAIE
-318 NGCIQDFMHHG
+318 NDCIQDFMFHG
-329 IHLPRRSPVHPKV
+329 IHLPRRSPVHSKV
-342 REMLSYFHH
+342 REVLSYFHH
-351 QKRVRQGVEEMLYR
+351 QKKVRQGVEEMLYR

-388 LFIEAFPIRDP
+388 LFVEAFPIRDP
-399 NFNAIEMDS
+399 NLHAIEMDS

-441 QYWEMMPPTI
+441 KYWEMMPPTI

-475 VFKCLPII
+475 VFKCLPMI

-490 PLLEQLLPAVKYSLH
+490 PLLEQLLPALRYSLH

-520 KVKAVRAAKFW
+520 KIKAVRAAKFW

-542 LESDTRPVARRLV
+542 LETDSRPVSRRLV

-578 LLQMNHAAARR
+578 LVQMNHAAARR
-589 FYQHAHEHTAC
+589 FYQYAHEHTAC
-600 TNIAKLMH
+600 TNIAKLIH

-615 ACIQKAIRECGEED
+615 ACMQRAVREPPEDEEEED
-629 EGREKENVS
+629 GREKENVT

-646 SDVASMAGLLE
+646 NDVACMAGLLE
-657 IVVILWKSIHRSME
+657 IIVILWKSIDRSME
-671 TNKEARVYTI
+671 NNKEAKLYTI
-681 DKFASVLSEYLKV
+681 NKFASVLPEYLKV
-694 FQDNRCK
+694 FKDDRCK

-713 SAVPAFSCGVISTL
+713 SAVPPFSCGVISTL
-727 RNQEEGAAD
+727 RSREEGAVD
-736 RSYCTL
+736 KSYCTL
-742 LDCLCSWGHVGHV
+742 LDCLCSWGQVGHI
-755 LELICDWLPEE
+755 LELVDNWLPTEHA
-766 QPQRKSNSASKRK
+766 QAKSNTASKRR
-779 VQIHDTH
+779 VQIHDTR

-795 YMEYLLTHPKNR
+795 YIEYLLTHPKNR
-807 ECLLAAPRKKL
+807 ECLLSAPRKKL

-834 MLQSPGG
+834 LLQTPGG
-841 QPHRFSEAAAL
+841 KPRGFSEAAAL
-852 RAFSLHCRLSIHLQH
+852 RAFGLHCRLSIHLQH
-867 KFCAEEKVSLSVL
+867 KFCSEGKVYLSML

-889 KVLSFIQDQEEEYL
+889 KILSFIQDQEEDYL
-903 KLHRVVYQQI
+903 KLHRVIYQQI
-913 IQTYLTVCKDVIM
+913 IQTYLTVCKDVVM
-926 VGLGDCKFQI
+926 VGLGDHQFQM
-936 QLLQWS
+936 QLLQRS
-942 LAVMHTV
+942 LGIMQTV
-949 KGFFYVALLLGIL
+949 KGFFYVSLLLDIL
-962 KEVTGSSLKE
+962 KEITGSSLIQ
-972 KTDSDEVA
+972 KTDSDEEVA
-980 TLFDTVQKVFQKM
+980 MLLDTVQKVFQKM
-993 LECMAWSFRK
+993 LECIARSFRK
-1003 QPEEGLRL
+1003 QPEEGLR
-1011 LYSVQ
+1011 
-1016 TPLHDFIMTVQSW
+1016 
-1029 HADTPVHRGV
+1029 
-1039 LSTLI
+1039 
-1044 AASVVEIS
+1044 
-1052 HRLRKVSDVEEL
+1052 VSGVEEL
-1064 APPECL
+1064 TPPEHL

-1083 IIKSPN
+1083 IIKSSN

-1099 ACVTSDDI
+1099 ACVASNDI

-1112 LTAVMHI
+1112 LTAAVHI
-1119 ILVINKG
+1119 ILVINAG
-1126 KHKSSKVQD
+1126 KHKSSKVREV
-1135 AAATVHRKLKTFME
+1135 AATVHRKLKTFME
-1149 ITLEEDSMERFLYES
+1149 ITLEEDSIER
-1164 SSRTLGA
+1164 
-1171 FLNS
+1171 

>member
-1 MWSVPS
+1 
-7 FGALSSGW
+7 
-15 CPADRPLPVQ
+15 
-25 NKCHMKHGSSG
+25 
-36 MEKRETFV
+36 MEKRELFV

-50 LIEEFLQFVQL
+50 LIGEFLQFIQL
-61 AEDAS
+61 DEDAS

-80 KQKEELWQRLKNLLT
+80 KQKEELWQRLKKLLT
-95 DVLLESPVD
+95 EVLLESPVE
-104 GWQTVE
+104 GWQAVE
-110 TQAEDNMETDHG
+110 AQGEGNMETDHH
-122 SKMKRN
+122 SKMVKKTL
-128 IEIIHAIT
+128 EITHAIT
-136 SVILASVSVRNEHV
+136 AVILASVSVINESE

-158 TVILNGIL
+158 AVILNGIL

-174 KLQSSIQD
+174 KLQSSIQG

-198 GKTAFIMLLRKSL
+198 GKTAFTLLLKKSL
-211 ETKTGADICRLWR
+211 QTKTGADISRLWHV
-224 IHQALYCFD
+224 HQALYCFD

-241 IKNMLLECFIN
+241 IKNMLLECFIS
-252 VNYMKKE
+252 VNYIKKE

-267 LFNWNVNFI
+267 LFSWNTNFI

-290 QKSLVVHI
+290 QKSLMVHI
-298 AEIYFRAWRKASGKI
+298 AEVYFRAWRKASGKI
-313 LEEIE
+313 LETIE
-318 NGCIQDFMHHG
+318 SDCIQDFMYHG
-329 IHLPRRSPVHPKV
+329 IHLPRRSPVHSRV
-342 REMLSYFHH
+342 REVLSYFHH

-388 LFIEAFPIRDP
+388 LFVEAFPIRDP

-426 MVRST
+426 MVRSA

-441 QYWEMMPPTI
+441 RYWEMMPPTI
-451 LIDLLKKVTGELA
+451 LIDLLKKVTGDLA
-464 FDTSSADVRCS
+464 FDASSADVRCS

-490 PLLEQLLPAVKYSLH
+490 PLLEQLLPALKYSLH

-515 VDMLL
+515 VEMLL

-542 LESDTRPVARRLV
+542 LESDSRPVCRRLV
-555 SLIFNSFLPVNQ
+555 SLIFNSFLPVNL

-600 TNIAKLMH
+600 TNIAKLIH

-615 ACIQKAIRECGEED
+615 ACIRKAVREYQEED
-629 EGREKENVS
+629 EEREKENVS

-646 SDVASMAGLLE
+646 SDAASMAGLLE
-657 IVVILWKSIHRSME
+657 IIVILWKSIHRSME
-671 TNKEARVYTI
+671 KSKEARLYTI
-681 DKFASVLSEYLKV
+681 DKFASVLPEYLKV
-694 FQDNRCK
+694 FQDDRCK

-706 LMSFMPA
+706 LMSFMPP
-713 SAVPAFSCGVISTL
+713 SSVSAFSCSVISTL
-727 RNQEEGAAD
+727 RNQEEGAAE

-742 LDCLCSWGHVGHV
+742 LDCLCSWGHVGHI

-766 QPQRKSNSASKRK
+766 PPQGQTSSASKRK
-779 VQIHDTH
+779 VQIHA
-786 PVKPELALV
+786 PRPLKPELALV
-795 YMEYLLTHPKNR
+795 YVEYLLTHPKNR

-818 NHLLKAL
+818 SHLLKAL
-825 ETSKADLES
+825 AMSKVDLES
-834 MLQSPGG
+834 ILQPPGG
-841 QPHRFSEAAAL
+841 KAEHFSETAAL

-867 KFCAEEKVSLSVL
+867 KFCTEGKVYLSTL

-889 KVLSFIQDQEEEYL
+889 KVLSFIHDQEEDYL
-903 KLHRVVYQQI
+903 KRHRLIYQQI
-913 IQTYLTVCKDVIM
+913 IQTYLSVGKDVVM
-926 VGLGDCKFQI
+926 VGLGDGKFQI
-936 QLLQWS
+936 QLLHWS
-942 LAVMHTV
+942 LRIMHTV
-949 KGFFYVALLLGIL
+949 KGFFYVSLLLGIL
-962 KEVTGSSLKE
+962 KEVTESSLKQ
-972 KTDSDEVA
+972 KTDSDEEVA
-980 TLFDTVQKVFQKM
+980 TLFDMVQKVFQKM
-993 LECMAWSFRK
+993 LECMAWSFK
-1003 QPEEGLRL
+1003 KKPEEGLR
-1011 LYSVQ
+1011 
-1016 TPLHDFIMTVQSW
+1016 
-1029 HADTPVHRGV
+1029 
-1039 LSTLI
+1039 
-1044 AASVVEIS
+1044 
-1052 HRLRKVSDVEEL
+1052 VSDVEEL
-1064 APPECL
+1064 SPPEYL

-1099 ACVTSDDI
+1099 VCVNSDDI

-1126 KHKSSKVQD
+1126 KHRSSKVKD
-1135 AAATVHRKLKTFME
+1135 VAAAVHRKLQTFME
-1149 ITLEEDSMERFLYES
+1149 ITLEEDSKERFLYES

>member
-1 MWSVPS
+1 
-7 FGALSSGW
+7 
-15 CPADRPLPVQ
+15 
-25 NKCHMKHGSSG
+25 

-50 LIEEFLQFVQL
+50 LVGEFLQFVQL
-61 AEDAS
+61 DKEAS
-66 DPFNLNELLDELSR
+66 DPFSLNELLDELSR

-104 GWQTVE
+104 GWQVVE
-110 TQAEDNMETDHG
+110 AQGEDNMETEHG
-122 SKMKRN
+122 SKMRKS
-128 IEIIHAIT
+128 IEIIYAIT
-136 SVILASVSVRNEHV
+136 SVILASVSVINESE

-158 TVILNGIL
+158 VIILNGIL

-193 AKEDM
+193 AKEDT
-198 GKTAFIMLLRKSL
+198 GKTAFVMLLRRSL
-211 ETKTGADICRLWR
+211 ETKTGADVCRLWR

-233 YDLEESRE
+233 YDLEESGE
-241 IKNMLLECFIN
+241 IKDMLLECFIN
-252 VNYMKKE
+252 INYIKKE
-259 EGRRFLSS
+259 EGRRFLSC
-267 LFNWNVNFI
+267 LFNWNINFI

-290 QKSLVVHI
+290 QKSLMVYI
-298 AEIYFRAWRKASGKI
+298 AEIYFRAWKKASGKI
-313 LEEIE
+313 LEAIE
-318 NGCIQDFMHHG
+318 NDCIQDFMFHG
-329 IHLPRRSPVHPKV
+329 IHLPRRSPVHSKV
-342 REMLSYFHH
+342 REVLSYFHH
-351 QKRVRQGVEEMLYR
+351 QKKVRQGVEEMLYR

-388 LFIEAFPIRDP
+388 LFVEAFPIRDP
-399 NFNAIEMDS
+399 NLHAIEMDS

-441 QYWEMMPPTI
+441 KYWEMMPPTI

-475 VFKCLPII
+475 VFKCLPMI

-490 PLLEQLLPAVKYSLH
+490 PLLEQLLPALRYSLH

-520 KVKAVRAAKFW
+520 KIKAVRAAKFW

-542 LESDTRPVARRLV
+542 LETDSRPVSRRLV

-578 LLQMNHAAARR
+578 LVQMNHAAARR
-589 FYQHAHEHTAC
+589 FYQYAHEHTAC
-600 TNIAKLMH
+600 TNIAKLIH

-615 ACIQKAIRECGEED
+615 ACIQRAVREPPEDEEEED
-629 EGREKENVS
+629 GREKENVT
-638 VLDKTLSV
+638 D
-646 SDVASMAGLLE
+646 D
-657 IVVILWKSIHRSME
+657 
-671 TNKEARVYTI
+671 
-681 DKFASVLSEYLKV
+681 
-694 FQDNRCK
+694 RCK

-713 SAVPAFSCGVISTL
+713 SAVPPFSCGVISTL
-727 RNQEEGAAD
+727 RSREEGAVD
-736 RSYCTL
+736 KSYCTL
-742 LDCLCSWGHVGHV
+742 LDCLCSWGQVGHI
-755 LELICDWLPEE
+755 LELVDNWLPTEHA
-766 QPQRKSNSASKRK
+766 QAKSNTASKGR
-779 VQIHDTH
+779 VQIHDTR

-795 YMEYLLTHPKNR
+795 YIEYLLTHPKNR
-807 ECLLAAPRKKL
+807 ECLLSAPRKKL

-834 MLQSPGG
+834 LLQTPGG
-841 QPHRFSEAAAL
+841 KPRGFSEAAAP
-852 RAFSLHCRLSIHLQH
+852 RAFGLHCRLSIHLQH
-867 KFCAEEKVSLSVL
+867 KFCSEGKVYLSML

-889 KVLSFIQDQEEEYL
+889 KILSFIQDQEEDYL
-903 KLHRVVYQQI
+903 KLHRVIYQQI
-913 IQTYLTVCKDVIM
+913 IQTYLTVCKDVVM
-926 VGLGDCKFQI
+926 VGLGDHQFQM
-936 QLLQWS
+936 QLLQRS
-942 LAVMHTV
+942 LGIMQTV
-949 KGFFYVALLLGIL
+949 KGFFYVSLLLDIL
-962 KEVTGSSLKE
+962 KEITGSSLIQ
-972 KTDSDEVA
+972 KTDSDEEVA
-980 TLFDTVQKVFQKM
+980 MLLDTVQKVFQKM
-993 LECMAWSFRK
+993 LECIARSFRK

-1016 TPLHDFIMTVQSW
+1016 RPLHEFITAVQSR
-1029 HADTPVHRGV
+1029 HTDTPVHRGV

-1044 AASVVEIS
+1044 AGPVVEIS
-1052 HRLRKVSDVEEL
+1052 HQLRKVSDVEEL
-1064 APPECL
+1064 TPPEHL

-1083 IIKSPN
+1083 IIKSSN

-1099 ACVTSDDI
+1099 ACVASNDI

-1112 LTAVMHI
+1112 LTAAVHI
-1119 ILVINKG
+1119 ILVINAG
-1126 KHKSSKVQD
+1126 KHKSSKVREV
-1135 AAATVHRKLKTFME
+1135 AATVHRKLKTFME
-1149 ITLEEDSMERFLYES
+1149 ITLEEDSIERYEDLLCCPGWALTPGLLDS
-1164 SSRTLGA
+1164 IYPSASVPIG
-1171 FLNS
+1171 

>member
-1 MWSVPS
+1 
-7 FGALSSGW
+7 
-15 CPADRPLPVQ
+15 
-25 NKCHMKHGSSG
+25 

-50 LIEEFLQFVQL
+50 LVEDFLQFVEL
-61 AEDAS
+61 DKDAS
-66 DPFNLNELLDELSR
+66 DPFSLNELLDELSR

-95 DVLLESPVD
+95 DLLLESPVD
-104 GWQTVE
+104 AWQTVE
-110 TQAEDNMETDHG
+110 VQGEDNMETEHA
-122 SKMKRN
+122 SKMRKN
-128 IEIIHAIT
+128 MKVIHAVA
-136 SVILASVSVRNEHV
+136 SVVLASVPMINESE

-158 TVILNGIL
+158 AVILNGIL

-211 ETKTGADICRLWR
+211 ETKTGTDICRLWR

-241 IKNMLLECFIN
+241 IKDMLLECFIN
-252 VNYMKKE
+252 VNYIKKE

-267 LFNWNVNFI
+267 LFSWNIDFI

-290 QKSLVVHI
+290 QKSLMVHI
-298 AEIYFRAWRKASGKI
+298 AEIYFRAWKKASGI
-313 LEEIE
+313 MLETIE
-318 NGCIQDFMHHG
+318 NGCVQDFMFHG
-329 IHLPRRSPVHPKV
+329 IHLPRRSPVHSKV
-342 REMLSYFHH
+342 REVLSYFHH

-388 LFIEAFPIRDP
+388 LFVEAFPVRDP
-399 NFNAIEMDS
+399 SFHAMEMDS

-441 QYWEMMPPTI
+441 KYWEMMPPTV

-490 PLLEQLLPAVKYSLH
+490 PLIEQLLPTLKYSLH

-520 KVKAVRAAKFW
+520 KIKAVRAAKFW

-542 LESDTRPVARRLV
+542 LETDSRPVSRRLV
-555 SLIFNSFLPVNQ
+555 KLIFNSFLPVNQ

-578 LLQMNHAAARR
+578 LVQMNHAAARK
-589 FYQHAHEHTAC
+589 FYQYAHEHTAC
-600 TNIAKLMH
+600 INIAKLIH
-608 VIRHCLN
+608 GIRHCLN
-615 ACIQKAIRECGEED
+615 ACVRRAVRACQEEED
-629 EGREKENVS
+629 DRGKENVS

-646 SDVASMAGLLE
+646 NDVASMAGLLE
-657 IVVILWKSIHRSME
+657 IIVILWKSIYRSME
-671 TNKEARVYTI
+671 NNKEAKVYTI
-681 DKFASVLSEYLKV
+681 NKFASVLPEYLKV
-694 FQDNRCK
+694 FKDDRCK

-713 SAVPAFSCGVISTL
+713 SAVPPFSCGVISTL
-727 RNQEEGAAD
+727 RSQEEGSGD

-742 LDCLCSWGHVGHV
+742 LDCLCSWGQVGHI
-755 LELICDWLPEE
+755 LELVDSWLPVK
-766 QPQRKSNSASKRK
+766 QPQTKSNSASKRK
-779 VQIHDTH
+779 VQIHD
-786 PVKPELALV
+786 PRPLKPELALV
-795 YMEYLLTHPKNR
+795 YVEYLLTHPQNR
-807 ECLLAAPRKKL
+807 ECLLSAPRKKL
-818 NHLLKAL
+818 NHLLRAL
-825 ETSKADLES
+825 ESSKADLES
-834 MLQSPGG
+834 LLQSPGG
-841 QPHRFSEAAAL
+841 KPPNFSEATAL

-867 KFCAEEKVSLSVL
+867 KFCSEGKVYLSIL
-880 EDTGFWLES
+880 EDTGLWLES
-889 KVLSFIQDQEEEYL
+889 KVLSLIQDQEEEYL

-913 IQTYLTVCKDVIM
+913 IQTYLTVCKDVVM
-926 VGLGDCKFQI
+926 VGLGDHKFQI
-936 QLLQWS
+936 QLLQRS
-942 LAVMHTV
+942 LGIMQTV
-949 KGFFYVALLLGIL
+949 KGFFYISLLLGIL
-962 KEVTGSSLKE
+962 KEVTGSSLTQKA
-972 KTDSDEVA
+972 DSDGEIVA
-980 TLFDTVQKVFQKM
+980 LCDAVQKVFQKM
-993 LECMAWSFRK
+993 LECVAKSFRK

-1011 LYSVQ
+1011 LHSVQ
-1016 TPLHDFIMTVQSW
+1016 TPLYEFITAVQSW
-1029 HADTPVHRGV
+1029 HMDTAVHRGV

-1044 AASVVEIS
+1044 AGPVVEIS
-1052 HRLRKVSDVEEL
+1052 HRLRKVSGVEEL
-1064 APPECL
+1064 TPPERL

-1083 IIKSPN
+1083 IIKSSN

-1112 LTAVMHI
+1112 LTAVLHI

-1126 KHKSSKVQD
+1126 KHKSSKVKE

-1149 ITLEEDSMERFLYES
+1149 ITLEEDSTERFLYES
-1164 SSRTLGA
+1164 SMRTLGEL
-1171 FLNS
+1171 LNS

>member
-1 MWSVPS
+1 
-7 FGALSSGW
+7 
-15 CPADRPLPVQ
+15 
-25 NKCHMKHGSSG
+25 

-50 LIEEFLQFVQL
+50 LVGEFLQFVQL
-61 AEDAS
+61 DKEAS
-66 DPFNLNELLDELSR
+66 DPFSLNELLDELSR

-104 GWQTVE
+104 GWQVVE
-110 TQAEDNMETDHG
+110 AQGEDNMETEHG
-122 SKMKRN
+122 SKMRKS
-128 IEIIHAIT
+128 IEIIYAIT
-136 SVILASVSVRNEHV
+136 SVILASVSVINESE

-158 TVILNGIL
+158 VIILNGIL

-193 AKEDM
+193 AKEDT
-198 GKTAFIMLLRKSL
+198 GKTAFVMLLRRSL
-211 ETKTGADICRLWR
+211 ETKTGADVCRLWR

-233 YDLEESRE
+233 YDLEESGE
-241 IKNMLLECFIN
+241 IKDMLLECFIN
-252 VNYMKKE
+252 INYIKKE
-259 EGRRFLSS
+259 EGRRFLSC
-267 LFNWNVNFI
+267 LFNWNINFI

-290 QKSLVVHI
+290 QKSLMVYI
-298 AEIYFRAWRKASGKI
+298 AEIYFRAWKKASGKI
-313 LEEIE
+313 LEAIE
-318 NGCIQDFMHHG
+318 NDCIQDFMFHG
-329 IHLPRRSPVHPKV
+329 IHLPRRSPVHSKV
-342 REMLSYFHH
+342 REVLSYFHH
-351 QKRVRQGVEEMLYR
+351 QKKVRQGVEEMLYR
-365 LYKPILWRGLKARN
+365 LYKPILWRGLK
-379 SEVRSNAAL
+379 
-388 LFIEAFPIRDP
+388 
-399 NFNAIEMDS
+399 
-408 EIQKQFE
+408 
-415 ELYSLLEDPYP
+415 SLLEDPYP

-441 QYWEMMPPTI
+441 KYWEMMPPTI

-475 VFKCLPII
+475 VFKCLPMI

-490 PLLEQLLPAVKYSLH
+490 PLLEQLLPALRYSLH

-520 KVKAVRAAKFW
+520 KIKAVRAAKFW

-542 LESDTRPVARRLV
+542 LETDSRPVSRRLV

-578 LLQMNHAAARR
+578 LVQMNHAAARR
-589 FYQHAHEHTAC
+589 FYQYAHEHTAC
-600 TNIAKLMH
+600 TNIAKLIH

-615 ACIQKAIRECGEED
+615 ACMQRAVREPPEDEEEED
-629 EGREKENVS
+629 GREKENVT

-646 SDVASMAGLLE
+646 NDVACMAGLLE
-657 IVVILWKSIHRSME
+657 IIVILWKSIDRSME
-671 TNKEARVYTI
+671 NNKEAKLYTI
-681 DKFASVLSEYLKV
+681 NKFASVLPEYLKV
-694 FQDNRCK
+694 FKDDRCK

-713 SAVPAFSCGVISTL
+713 SAVPPFSCGVISTL
-727 RNQEEGAAD
+727 RSREEGAVD
-736 RSYCTL
+736 KSYCTL
-742 LDCLCSWGHVGHV
+742 LDCLCSWGQVGHI
-755 LELICDWLPEE
+755 LELVDNWLPTEHA
-766 QPQRKSNSASKRK
+766 QAKSNTASKRR
-779 VQIHDTH
+779 VQIHDTR

-795 YMEYLLTHPKNR
+795 YIEYLLTHPKNR
-807 ECLLAAPRKKL
+807 ECLLSAPRKKL

-834 MLQSPGG
+834 LLQTPGG
-841 QPHRFSEAAAL
+841 KPRGFSEAAAL
-852 RAFSLHCRLSIHLQH
+852 RAFGLHCRLSIHLQH
-867 KFCAEEKVSLSVL
+867 KFCSEGKVYLSML

-889 KVLSFIQDQEEEYL
+889 KILSFIQDQEEDYL
-903 KLHRVVYQQI
+903 KLHRVIYQQI
-913 IQTYLTVCKDVIM
+913 IQTYLTVCKDVVM
-926 VGLGDCKFQI
+926 VGLGDHQFQM
-936 QLLQWS
+936 QLLQRS
-942 LAVMHTV
+942 LGIMQTV
-949 KGFFYVALLLGIL
+949 KGFFYVSLLLDIL
-962 KEVTGSSLKE
+962 KEITGSSLIQ
-972 KTDSDEVA
+972 KTDSDEEVA
-980 TLFDTVQKVFQKM
+980 MLLDTVQKVFQKM
-993 LECMAWSFRK
+993 LECIARSFRK

-1016 TPLHDFIMTVQSW
+1016 RPLHEFITAVQSR
-1029 HADTPVHRGV
+1029 HTDTPVHRGV

-1044 AASVVEIS
+1044 AGPVVEIS
-1052 HRLRKVSDVEEL
+1052 HQLRKVSGVEEL
-1064 APPECL
+1064 TPPEHL

-1083 IIKSPN
+1083 IIKSSN

-1099 ACVTSDDI
+1099 ACVASNDI

-1112 LTAVMHI
+1112 LTAAVHI
-1119 ILVINKG
+1119 ILVINAG
-1126 KHKSSKVQD
+1126 KHKSSKVREV
-1135 AAATVHRKLKTFME
+1135 AATVHRKLKTFME
-1149 ITLEEDSMERFLYES
+1149 ITLEEDSIERFLYES
-1164 SSRTLGA
+1164 SSRSLGEL
-1171 FLNS
+1171 LNS